1 MRIPPNL
8 IADGD
13 EHITPAQL
21 TLVALSQESI
31 DALVTKVEGGA
42 ANVQDIYP
50 LAPLQ
55 EGILFHHL
63 MSGESDPYV
72 LSGVLAFRG
81 REVMERF
88 VSALQQVID
97 RHDILRTGFFW
108 EGLEQPVQVVQ
119 RRATLPVSV
128 VELDAGEGDIV
139 RQLEARFDSRGYR
152 MDVSRAPLMHVHA
165 ACDGEH
171 ERWVARVLFH
181 HLSIDHT
188 TLERVIEEARAI
200 GQGRVE
206 DLPRP
211 APFRNFVAQARLG
224 VSEADHEAYF
234 RAKLGDIDE
243 PTAPFGLLSV
253 QGDGRE
259 IAEAART
266 LKPELSGALR
276 GHARRLGVSAASMMH
291 VAWGLV
297 LSRTTGRQDV
307 VFGTVLFGRMQ
318 GGAQSD
324 RALGLFINTLPVR
337 MRVAQTGVEASVKGT
352 HAQLA
357 ELMRHEH
364 APLVLAQRCSGVP
377 AQTPLFTS
385 LLNYRYSKPK
395 VAAAHIADGIELL
408 DGHERTSYPLSVTVD
423 DHERDFTIVA
433 KVCERIGPQRVCE
446 LMELALEQ
454 LTRALSANPG
464 GELAE
469 LDVLPAAERT
479 QVLHGW
485 NETGRAYARDACLH
499 QLFEA
504 QVSRTR
510 EAAAVI
516 CGDETLS
523 YTDLDARA
531 NRLAH
536 YLRGQGVGPDTRVGL
551 ALGRGVEMMTGLLA
565 ILKAGGA
572 YVPLDPGYASER
584 LRAIL
589 DDSRPAIVLADAAG
603 RTALDA
609 LAGAPPIADLHAD
622 ASRWSALPS
631 TPPRVEGLTP
641 RHLAYVIYTSGS
653 TGQPKGVMVE
663 HASVV
668 NLWRAL
674 DEAIYRTHPSARR
687 VSLNASIAFD
697 SLVKQWV
704 QLLSGRTLVV
714 VPEPVRFDG
723 RRLLDAIGR
732 DRIDVFDC
740 TPSQLALIEGARGP
754 EDEAYPQVTLVG
766 GEAIGEGM
774 WSELASAS
782 SRTYY
787 NVYGPTECTV
797 DATLARITAEHA
809 PHIGGP
815 LANVRAYVLNERLS
829 PAPVGV
835 RGELYIGGAGVA
847 RGYLN
852 RPELTRERFID
863 DPFVAGGRLYKTGD
877 LARWRTDGSLEYLG
891 RNDFQVKIRGFR
903 IELGEIEAQ
912 LAKVTGV
919 REVVVLA
926 RDSAAAVHDS
936 ATEHATPNAL
946 SPSLETSTAT
956 AAATATATATEKRL
970 VAYYTGDADVAA
982 LRAQAAQHLPSY
994 MVPSAYVR
1002 LDAWPLTPNG
1012 KLDRRA
1018 LPAPADDAY
1027 ARAEYEAPRGAKE
1040 EALAEIWRELLHVER
1055 VSRHDNFFELGGHSL
1070 LAVQLVSR
1078 LRQALSVEVALG
1090 TVFDAP
1096 VLSALAERLE
1106 AENTAVLPPI
1116 PLAPRDGRIALSLAQ
1131 QRLWFL
1137 TQLEGV
1143 SEAYHMSG
1151 AVRLDGPLNR
1161 EVLQRALNR
1170 IVMRHEALRTCFA
1183 REEGEPIQVIQPH
1196 ADLTV
1201 SYHDL
1206 REAKSIRHEAENREQ
1221 RAKDLSQAHASA
1233 PFDLSRDLPV
1243 RVLLLQLADEA
1254 HVVQVVMHHIA
1265 SDGWSVGVF
1274 LQELSALYGS
1284 FIAEQGDPL
1293 APLPLQYADYAA
1305 WQRRWL
1311 ASGQLE
1317 KQGAFWQ
1324 TNLSGA
1330 PTLLE
1335 LPTDRP
1341 RPPKQSHAGAS
1352 VEVKLGAALSERVKR
1367 LSQRHGVTPYM
1378 TLLSSWAAVLS
1389 RLSGQE
1395 EVVIGSPVAGR
1406 NRTEVEALI
1415 GFFVNTLA
1423 LRLDLSSEPTVG
1435 ELLKRTK
1442 AQVLSAQAHQD
1453 LPFDQVVERV
1463 KPPRSTAHPPL
1474 FQVMFVWQ
1482 NMPAGE
1488 LTIPGL
1494 TIRAVETPLQTAQFE
1509 LTLSLREAGDD
1520 IVGHL
1525 NYASALFDESTVRRY
1540 VTYWRRLLEGMTAG
1554 AADQTIVGLPL
1565 LDEAER
1571 KQVVY
1576 AWNATERDYPIEQ
1589 CIHQL
1594 FEAQVDRKPEA
1605 IALTFEGQRLSY
1617 AELNA
1622 RANRLAHYLQGRGV
1636 GPDRLVALCAERG
1649 IEMVVG
1655 LLAILKAGGAY
1666 VPLDPAYASD
1676 RLRGIVEDSQP
1687 ALVLADAVGR
1697 AALGE
1702 LDGALPV
1709 IDLETDALRWREMP
1723 ATNPEVASQH
1733 VHHLAYVI
1741 YTSGSTGRPK
1751 GVMVEHAQVV
1761 RLFGATQAW
1770 FGFDERDVWTL
1781 FHSHGFDFSVWEMW
1795 GALLHGGR
1803 LVIVPTE
1810 VTRTPSAFFALLC
1823 AEGVTVLNQT
1833 PSAFQALMSAQEE
1846 REEAA
1851 GNIERANVVAHRLRY
1866 VIFGGEAL
1874 EPRTLASWYA
1884 RHGERT
1890 QLVNM
1895 YGITETTVHVTYC
1908 ALRAEDAMRLGAS
1921 PIGVRIPDLQLYV
1934 LDARR
1939 EPVPMGVTGELYVG
1953 GAGVARGYLNRPEL
1967 TRERFI
1973 DDPFV
1978 AGGRLYKTGDLARW
1992 RTDGSLEY
2000 LGRNDFQVK
2009 IRGFRIELGEIEAQL
2024 AKVTGVREV
2033 VVLARDSA
2041 AEMRDNATPNAPMPK
2056 SSSETEKRLVAYYTG
2071 DADVAA
2077 LRAQAAQHLPSYM
2090 VPSAYVRLDAW
2101 PLTPNGKLD
2110 RRALPAP
2117 ADDAYARA
2125 EYEAPQGAK
2134 EEALAAIWRELL
2146 HVERV
2151 SRHDNFFEL
2160 GGHSLLAIGVIER
2173 MRREGL
2179 HTDVRSI
2186 FNAQTLSDL
2195 AARAQTDDRSIQ
2207 APPNLIPARAT
2218 RITPDMLPLV
2228 ALTQTQIDMLAVQV
2242 EGGAANI
2249 QDIYPLAP
2257 LQEGMVFH
2265 HLLHA
2270 ESDAYMEAYFVG
2282 FRTRARLDRFLDALR
2297 MIVDRHDILRTGFFW
2312 EGLEQPVQIVQ
2323 RRVRLP
2329 IEFVDLDPADGDV
2342 LRQLEARHDPRA
2354 HRLDIRRPA
2363 LLSCHAA
2370 HDPAAGRWLLCV
2382 MAHHLAI
2389 DNTSLKLL
2397 VAEEQAI
2404 EQGGFD
2410 ALPPAPSFRNFIAQI
2425 ASGVDRREHEAFF
2438 SAMLGDIDSP
2448 THPFGLQDVQGDGRE
2463 IAEFQQRLSPEL
2475 SKAIRVCTR
2484 RLGVSPASLMHLAWA
2499 MVLSRATGRREAVFG
2514 TVLFGRMQGGERG
2527 MGMFI
2532 NTLPIRIDVDE
2543 RYVAECLAHTHERV
2557 VQLIYHEHA
2566 PLALALRCSGLP
2578 ARQAL
2583 FSSLLNYRHSEQ
2595 AARPPRDDDDI
2606 QYLDGNE
2613 RTNYPLT
2620 VSIDD
2625 LGEAFSVTVQARH
2638 PASPERIRAFMETAL
2653 EQLVRALDGTSG
2665 IAAPGVVM
2673 PRIAVRDIDVLPS
2686 EERHRLLVEWNDTA
2700 ADYPQD
2706 QCLHRLFEAQA
2717 ARHPDTIALIADG
2730 EPVGYAELNRRAN
2743 RLARHLSARGL
2754 QPDQRVAICIDRGID
2769 MVVAM
2774 LAVLKAGGAYV
2785 PLDPAYPSERLD
2797 YLLRDCAP
2805 VALLT
2810 HARLGASMQTRIVL
2824 ALARLDTGCALI
2836 DLESDADAWRHER
2849 DDDPPPSG
2857 LTPRHLA
2864 YVIYTSGST
2873 GQPKG
2878 VMVEHRS
2885 VCNLV
2890 AWHAGAFDVG
2900 TGCRSASVAGV
2911 AFDATTWEVW
2921 AALCNGG
2928 CLSLAPGDAASD
2940 PQALLRW
2947 WRAQELDVGFLVTP
2961 LAELAYATGQSNAG
2975 MRTLLIGGDRL
2986 SRWPDSMPPGQMLVN
3001 NYGPTEATVVATS
3014 GRLQPGE
3021 ATPPIGRPIANTR
3034 VYVLDA
3040 WLRPAP
3046 IGVAGE
3052 LYIGGVQV
3060 ARGYLNRP
3068 ELTRERFI
3076 DDPFVAG
3083 GRLYKTGDLARWR
3096 TDGSLEYLG
3105 RNDFQVKIRGF
3116 RIELGEIEAQ
3126 LAKVAGVREVVVL
3139 ARDSA
3144 AEVHDSATEHA
3155 TPNALSPSPETS
3167 TATAAAT
3174 ATATATEKRLVAYY
3188 KGDADVAALR
3198 AQAAQHL
3205 PSYMVPSAYV
3215 RLDAW
3220 PLTPNGKL
3228 DRRALP
3234 APADDAY
3241 ARAEYEAPQG
3251 AKEEALAAIWRELLH
3266 VERVSRHDN
3275 FFELGGHSLLAVQLV
3290 SRLRQALSVEVALGT
3305 VFDAPVLSA
3314 LAERLEAENTA
3325 VLPPIPLTPR
3335 DGRIALS
3342 LAQQRLWFLTQLE
3355 GVSEAYHM
3363 SGAVRLDGPLN
3374 REVLQRALNRI
3385 VMRHEAL
3392 RTCFARE
3399 EGEPIQV
3406 IQPHADLTVSYH
3418 DLREAKSIRHEA
3430 GNREQRAKDLSQA
3443 HASAPFDL
3451 SRDLPVRVLLLQL
3464 ADEAHVVQ
3472 VVMHHIASDGWSVGV
3487 FLQELSALYGSFI
3500 AEQGDPLAPLPL
3512 QYADYAAWQRRW
3524 LASGQL
3530 EKQGAFWQTN
3540 LSGAPTLLELPTD
3553 RPRPP
3558 KQLHAGASVEVK
3570 LGAALSE
3577 RVKRLSQRHGVT
3589 PYMTLLSS
3597 WAAVLSRLSGQ
3608 EEVVIGS
3615 PVAGRNRTEVEPL
3628 IGFFV
3633 NTLALRLDLSSEP
3646 TVGELLKRTKAQ
3658 VLSAQAHQDLPFDQ
3672 VVERVKP
3679 PRSTAHPPL
3688 FQVMFV
3694 WQNAHEGS
3702 LQIPGLRLSTWGDP
3716 LTMAPFELTLAVR
3729 EHQDD
3734 IACTLTYATSLFDR
3748 ATVERY
3754 LGHWLRQLDAM
3765 ATDADPVVTGL
3776 PLLGEAERAQ
3786 VLHGWNETGRAYAR
3800 DACLHQLFEAQVSRT
3815 REAAAVICGDETLSY
3830 TDLDARANRLAHY
3843 LRGQGVGPDTRVGL
3857 ALGRGVEMMTGL
3869 LAILKAGGA
3878 YVPLDPGYASER
3890 LRAILDDS
3898 RPAIVLA
3905 DAAGRT
3911 ALDALAGAPPIAD
3924 LHADASRWSALP
3936 STPPRV
3942 EGLTPRHLA
3951 YVIYTSGS
3959 TGQPKGVMVEH
3970 ASVVNLWRALDEAIY
3985 RTHPSARRVSLNAS
3999 IAFDSLVKQWV
4010 QLLSGRTLV
4019 VVPEP
4024 VRFDGRRLL
4033 DAIGRDRIDV
4043 FDCTPSQLALIEGA
4057 RGPEDEAFP
4066 QVTLVGGEAIGEG
4079 MWSELASAS
4088 SRTYYNVY
4096 GPTECTVD
4104 ATLARIT
4111 AEHAPHIGGP
4121 LANVRAY
4128 VLNERLSPAPVGVRG
4143 ELYIG
4148 GAGVARGY
4156 LNRPELTRERFIDD
4170 PFVAGGRLYRTGD
4183 LARWRTDGSLE
4194 YLGRNDFQVKIRGF
4208 RIELGE
4214 IEAQLAKVTGVREV
4228 VVLARDSAS
4237 AVHDSATEHA
4247 APDALSP
4254 SLETS
4259 TATAAATATATATA
4273 TEKRLVAYYTGDA
4286 DVAALR
4292 AQAAQHL
4299 PSYMVPSAYVRLDA
4313 WPLTPNGKL
4322 DRRALPAPADDAYA
4336 RAEYEAP
4343 QGAKE
4348 EALAEIWRDLLQ
4360 VDRISRHDNF
4370 FQLGG
4375 HSLLA
4380 ISLGDMMRE
4389 RGLHADVRTLFNA
4402 ETLAAL
4408 AAQSGTDSID
4418 VDVPPNLIPVGA
4430 ARITPDMLP
4439 LVALTQPQ
4447 IDAIAQQVDGGAT
4460 NVQDIYPLAPLQ
4472 EGMLFHH
4479 LLHTQGDLYLE
4490 PHLLA
4495 FRTRERL
4502 ERFLSAL
4509 QCVID
4514 RHDVLRTGFFWE
4526 GVPQPVQVVWR
4537 RARLPVEYVE
4547 LPDSHGDVASQ
4558 LEARCDPRRHRID
4571 IGRAPL
4577 VHCHVAHDARN
4588 DRWVLGV
4595 LTHHLVSDHTTL
4607 ALLAEE
4613 AQAFEQGRGDA
4624 LPPAVP
4630 FRNFVAHARLGT
4642 SEREHEA
4649 FFREM
4654 LGDVDE
4660 PTAPFGLLD
4669 VQGDGS
4675 AIVEHRR
4682 ALAPGLSR
4690 SVRAHA
4696 RRLGVSA
4703 ASVMHV
4709 AWSLVLARTA
4719 NRRDVVF
4726 GTVLFGRMQGGA
4738 HAHRTMGLF
4747 MNTLPV
4753 RIALDESDVET
4764 SLIATHD
4771 RLARLLRHEHAPL
4784 ALAQRCSAVPAQAPL
4799 FTSLLNYRYSPHEEQ
4814 GDATDDDVQFIA
4826 ARERNNYPLTM
4837 IVDDT
4842 GEGFALTAQVDASID
4857 AARVC
4862 AFMHTALEQL
4872 VRALDDARG
4881 AVLAELDVLPAD
4893 EHRCVVSACNDTDAE
4908 LPGVDFVDRRFEAQ
4922 AARTPEA
4929 IAVACGAHALSYAAL
4944 NRRANR
4950 LAHYLRAHGAGPER
4964 VVALALERSVDM
4976 MVGLLGILKSGSAY
4990 LPLDP
4995 AYPAERLAYIVD
5007 DARPALLLTEAA
5019 LRDDWR
5025 DAGAPVVLLDADGP
5039 AIDACPDHNPDAAA
5053 GRDAR
5058 TLSSLAYVIYT
5069 SGSTGRPKG
5078 VMIEHRN
5085 LANLL
5090 GAMGEQPGIGAHD
5103 VLLAVTSL
5111 SFDIAALE
5119 LFLPLLH
5126 GARAV
5131 IAARDDAAD
5140 PARLAH
5146 LIESSGASLMQAT
5159 PSTWRMLAQH
5169 GWPRSARPLTLLCG
5183 GEALPPALAERLL
5196 AHVPAIW
5203 NLYGPTETTVWSTV
5217 RRVTTPVVDIGGP
5230 IANTQVYVLDER
5242 LRPAPIGVA
5251 GELYIG
5257 GAGVAR
5263 GYLNRPELTRE
5274 RFVDDP
5280 FRRGGRLYRTGDL
5293 ARRRADGNLEYLGR
5307 NDFQVKIRG
5316 FRIELGEIEAQLAKA
5331 HGVQGVALAAR
5342 DTPTADKRLVAYYVG
5357 DASAAALREHAA
5369 ARLPA
5374 YMVPAAYVRLAAWPL
5389 TPNGKLDRAALPAPD
5404 DEAYARA
5411 EYEAPRG
5418 EHECKLA
5425 AIWRAVLQVERI
5437 GRHDDFFELGG
5448 HSLLAVRAVTAM
5460 RDAFGSDT
5468 SLRDLFARPVLKDL
5482 AEHASTAARARDAA
5496 IPKAARGE
5504 PAPMS
5509 FAQQRLW
5516 FLARMG
5522 GLGDAYHM
5530 PIAVRLRGALDV
5542 DALQRALSRIV
5553 SRHDALR
5560 TTFALEGEQP
5570 VQRVHADD
5578 GAGLRLRIDDLRGC
5592 ADAGARRARILAG
5605 QASEPFDLA
5614 RGPLVRGALVRE
5626 ADDVHTLCVTIHH
5639 IVSDG
5644 WSIDVFCRELSELYR
5659 AFAGGRPDPL
5669 PPLPVQYA
5677 DYAAWQQRGIGGAA
5691 LHAQAEYWRD
5701 ALAGAPTLLE
5711 LPTDRPRPPQPDY
5724 AGATV
5729 GLALDAPLTAGLR
5742 ALARRHGATL
5752 FMTVFAAWSVLLSR
5766 LSRQTDVV
5774 IGTPSANRGHA
5785 QIEGLIGFFVNT
5797 IALRVD
5803 LDGAPTVAELL
5814 ARVKARTLAA
5824 QQHQDIPFEHVV
5836 ERVQPAR
5843 SLSHSPVFQAM
5854 FAWQHASRGE
5864 MRLEGLRA
5872 EPLDDAAR
5880 TIAKFDLTLSLR
5892 ESGDAI
5898 DGGLEYASALF
5909 ERATIERFAGYL
5921 RRLLEGMVADDTQRV
5936 DALPMLSRDE
5946 RRDLIE
5952 RRNATARPYPANSG
5966 VHRLFEA
5973 QAARTPDATAIVDG
5987 ATTLDYRALDARANR
6002 IAHALA
6008 HAGVRAGDRVAL
6020 HLEPSIGLVAAQLAV
6035 LKLGAAYVPVD
6046 VGNPPARKAFVAQD
6060 SGARLVLGDAALD
6073 WPAAAG
6079 VPQRDLAALLAGP
6092 WPSDAP
6098 ARAPQC
6104 GGDTPAYVMY
6114 TSGSSGQPKGVLVT
6128 HRGIARL
6135 AVNSGYATFDASDR
6149 FAFASNP
6156 AFDASTFE
6164 VWTALLNGASIG
6176 IVKRDDLLDL
6186 GALAGKLSSIGVTCL
6201 FLTTALFN
6209 RCVSFDP
6216 AMFARLR
6223 CVISG
6228 GERADPAVYR
6238 KVMEAGPPRHLLNAY
6253 GPTETT
6259 TFAAV
6264 WEAEP
6269 RTLAAQAAPIGRP
6282 IGNTS
6287 VYVLDAYGA
6296 PVPVGVT
6303 GEIHIGGPGV
6313 AQGYLNRPALSA
6325 ERFVRDPFVG
6335 GDARMYRTGDLG
6347 RWRPDGM
6354 LDCIGRADFQVKIR
6368 GFRIELGEIEACLL
6382 EHGALAQAAVLA
6394 RDDGGD
6400 GGKTLVAYY
6409 VPRAGHEDGAPALRA
6424 HLAARLPEYMVPAAY
6439 VRLPAMPLT
6448 PNGKLE
6454 RRALPA
6460 PDERSYVRRDYAAP
6474 QGEIETTLARIWAEL
6489 FGIERVGRHDGFFE
6503 LGGHSLLAVRMV
6515 ARVHD
6520 VLGVE
6525 VPLRALFADPVLH
6538 VFASAVARASTRQAS
6553 SNLVAFRSAGTA
6565 APLFFIHSGLGEIG
6579 FVGDLLPGIA
6589 PEIPVYGFAAVGFLA
6604 GETPHATIEEMAA
6617 QYVDAM
6623 RRVQPHGPYR
6633 LAGWCAGGNIAFEM
6647 AHQLIAADETV
6658 EFLCMI
6664 DSPTS
6669 APIDRS
6675 VTACVLA
6682 RIPDDIPEALRTRLH
6697 ALGDA
6702 FDVRG
6707 MLHACQAAG
6716 MLPIDLPTG
6725 LMERHVAVQY
6735 AIKHA
6740 KLNYVPP
6747 RLPVDVIHFVAQDE
6761 PMWRNG
6767 WAMDG
6772 WHDVAD
6778 RVICLPASGDHMT
6791 MVAAPHAEQLGRRI
6805 TEALAVHG
6813 GPRADGAERGYAPR
6827 IAIQTA
6833 PRDARAP
6840 TLFCIPGAGA
6850 SVTTFSTL
6858 ARHLP
6863 ATFSVDG
6870 LQPRGLCGTMVPYLD
6885 VETAARAYLR
6895 SIRKAAPRGP
6905 YHLVGHSF
6913 GGWVAYEIACR
6924 LQEQGERVATLM
6936 LLDTERPGATDI
6948 VRGRKTRVDALAK
6961 LVELYEMHLGRPL
6974 GVSRDDL
6981 AALAHDAQI
6990 EHLRAALVRAKILP
7004 PSVHPN
7010 VLLGVV
7016 RVLEMNVNTPYRPA
7030 GLYAGTMHVV
7040 LIANA
7045 KADADLDAWRDEQ
7058 AEQWRG
7064 LADDVR
7070 IVRAGGNHMTML
7082 QPPHAASIA
7091 ALLERTAG
7099 APARLAQV
7107 H

>member
-1 MRIPPNL
+1 MTDMLDSSEISVRDDIDPVPGAAPERVLALTAGQYGIWLDQMLNPDLPCYILGAILRIDGTFDEALLTSVVNEVVNANDSLRAVLVSEGGSVRQRVLSDVELEIAHIDFSGSVHPHDSAWRYMRTAFDTAFALDGLLCDFRIVRESPSRTYWMYRCHHLVADGQSVSMICRMIVDLYNRRASADMARIEPTPSYFDSLDDDRKYAESSRYERDAQFWQDKFSSLPPPLLSSRSSEAAARPASFPDGQVNLTIERTKYDRLGRIAEASGCTIVHVMFGVLALYFSRAFQVDEVVIGMPVHNRSTAQQKRAIGMFASVVPIRIPVDGNERFVSLLNGVSAELRHCYRHQRFPIAELNRRLGLVRTGRRQLFDLTLSFEKFPLDFYIGDVKLGLTSMRHRFEQTPITVNVQDYHEDQDLVMQFNYDVNAFSHAEVDNIGTRIGGLLDALIEHHDDMPVGMLPLLDEAERKQVVYEWNATERDYPIEQCIHQLFEAQVDRKPEAIALTFDGRRLGYAELNARANRLAHYLQARGVGPDRLVALCAERGIEMVVGLLAILKAGGAYVPLDPSHPPERLRRMLDDTNPVAVLVDDIGADALASFESHVAARSPRVHLSRDIAQWRACSPANPSTPRERAARRLAYVIYTSGSSGEPKGVMNEHRGVVNRLWWMQQTYALDERDAVLQKTPFSFDVSVWEFFWPLMSGARLVIAKPEGHKDPAYLSELIDRERVTTLHFVPSMLQAFLEDEGAARGCGSVKRVMCSGEALPPSLVKRFYRCLPDARLHNLYGPTEAAVDVTAWACDAEEGGASVPIGRPIANTRIYVLDGYGQPVPRGVAGELYIGGVQVARGYLNRPELTRERFVDDPFVAGGRLYKTGDLARWRTDGSLEYLGRNDFQVKIRGFRIELGEIEAQLAKVAGVRETVVLARDSGSPADEKRLVAYYTGNADVAALREQATRHLPAYMVPLAYVRLDAWPLTPNGKLDRRALPAPADDAYARAEYEAPQGAKEEALAAIWKDLLPVERISRHDNFFELGGHSLLVIGLSEKLRAAGLHADVRVVYRASTLADLAAHLGTDNQDIRIPPNL

-72 LSGVLAFRG
+72 LSGVLAFRS

-128 VELDAGEGDIV
+128 VELDAREGDIV
-139 RQLEARFDSRGYR
+139 RQLETRFDSRGYR

-211 APFRNFVAQARLG
+211 VPFRNFVAQARLG

-259 IAEAART
+259 IAEAARR

-337 MRVAQTGVEASVKGT
+337 MRVAQTSVEASVKET

-454 LTRALSANPG
+454 LTRALGANPG

-504 QVSRTR
+504 QVSRTP

-609 LAGAPPIADLHAD
+609 LAGAPPIADLQAD

-674 DEAIYRTHPSARR
+674 DEAIYRAHPSARR

-774 WSELASAS
+774 WSELASVS

-863 DPFVAGGRLYKTGD
+863 DPFVAGGRLYRTGD
-877 LARWRTDGSLEYLG
+877 LARWRTDGRLEYLG

-912 LAKVTGV
+912 LAKVADV

-926 RDSAAAVHDS
+926 RDSAAEVHDS
-936 ATEHATPNAL
+936 ATEHATPNAP
-946 SPSLETSTAT
+946 SPSPETSTAT

-970 VAYYTGDADVAA
+970 VAYYTGDADVTA

-1027 ARAEYEAPRGAKE
+1027 ARAEYEAPQGAKE
-1040 EALAEIWRELLHVER
+1040 EALAAIWRELLHVER

-1196 ADLTV
+1196 ADLTM

-1206 REAKSIRHEAENREQ
+1206 REAESIRHEAGNLEQ

-1243 RVLLLQLADEA
+1243 RVLLLQLEDEA

-1482 NMPAGE
+1482 N
-1488 LTIPGL
+1488 
-1494 TIRAVETPLQTAQFE
+1494 
-1509 LTLSLREAGDD
+1509 
-1520 IVGHL
+1520 
-1525 NYASALFDESTVRRY
+1525 
-1540 VTYWRRLLEGMTAG
+1540 
-1554 AADQTIVGLPL
+1554 
-1565 LDEAER
+1565 
-1571 KQVVY
+1571 
-1576 AWNATERDYPIEQ
+1576 
-1589 CIHQL
+1589 
-1594 FEAQVDRKPEA
+1594 
-1605 IALTFEGQRLSY
+1605 
-1617 AELNA
+1617 
-1622 RANRLAHYLQGRGV
+1622 
-1636 GPDRLVALCAERG
+1636 
-1649 IEMVVG
+1649 
-1655 LLAILKAGGAY
+1655 
-1666 VPLDPAYASD
+1666 
-1676 RLRGIVEDSQP
+1676 
-1687 ALVLADAVGR
+1687 
-1697 AALGE
+1697 
-1702 LDGALPV
+1702 
-1709 IDLETDALRWREMP
+1709 
-1723 ATNPEVASQH
+1723 
-1733 VHHLAYVI
+1733 
-1741 YTSGSTGRPK
+1741 
-1751 GVMVEHAQVV
+1751 
-1761 RLFGATQAW
+1761 
-1770 FGFDERDVWTL
+1770 
-1781 FHSHGFDFSVWEMW
+1781 
-1795 GALLHGGR
+1795 
-1803 LVIVPTE
+1803 
-1810 VTRTPSAFFALLC
+1810 
-1823 AEGVTVLNQT
+1823 
-1833 PSAFQALMSAQEE
+1833 
-1846 REEAA
+1846 
-1851 GNIERANVVAHRLRY
+1851 
-1866 VIFGGEAL
+1866 
-1874 EPRTLASWYA
+1874 
-1884 RHGERT
+1884 
-1890 QLVNM
+1890 
-1895 YGITETTVHVTYC
+1895 
-1908 ALRAEDAMRLGAS
+1908 
-1921 PIGVRIPDLQLYV
+1921 
-1934 LDARR
+1934 
-1939 EPVPMGVTGELYVG
+1939 
-1953 GAGVARGYLNRPEL
+1953 
-1967 TRERFI
+1967 
-1973 DDPFV
+1973 
-1978 AGGRLYKTGDLARW
+1978 
-1992 RTDGSLEY
+1992 
-2000 LGRNDFQVK
+2000 
-2009 IRGFRIELGEIEAQL
+2009 
-2024 AKVTGVREV
+2024 
-2033 VVLARDSA
+2033 
-2041 AEMRDNATPNAPMPK
+2041 
-2056 SSSETEKRLVAYYTG
+2056 
-2071 DADVAA
+2071 
-2077 LRAQAAQHLPSYM
+2077 
-2090 VPSAYVRLDAW
+2090 
-2101 PLTPNGKLD
+2101 
-2110 RRALPAP
+2110 
-2117 ADDAYARA
+2117 
-2125 EYEAPQGAK
+2125 
-2134 EEALAAIWRELL
+2134 
-2146 HVERV
+2146 
-2151 SRHDNFFEL
+2151 
-2160 GGHSLLAIGVIER
+2160 
-2173 MRREGL
+2173 
-2179 HTDVRSI
+2179 
-2186 FNAQTLSDL
+2186 
-2195 AARAQTDDRSIQ
+2195 
-2207 APPNLIPARAT
+2207 
-2218 RITPDMLPLV
+2218 
-2228 ALTQTQIDMLAVQV
+2228 
-2242 EGGAANI
+2242 
-2249 QDIYPLAP
+2249 
-2257 LQEGMVFH
+2257 
-2265 HLLHA
+2265 
-2270 ESDAYMEAYFVG
+2270 
-2282 FRTRARLDRFLDALR
+2282 
-2297 MIVDRHDILRTGFFW
+2297 
-2312 EGLEQPVQIVQ
+2312 
-2323 RRVRLP
+2323 
-2329 IEFVDLDPADGDV
+2329 
-2342 LRQLEARHDPRA
+2342 
-2354 HRLDIRRPA
+2354 
-2363 LLSCHAA
+2363 
-2370 HDPAAGRWLLCV
+2370 
-2382 MAHHLAI
+2382 
-2389 DNTSLKLL
+2389 
-2397 VAEEQAI
+2397 
-2404 EQGGFD
+2404 
-2410 ALPPAPSFRNFIAQI
+2410 
-2425 ASGVDRREHEAFF
+2425 
-2438 SAMLGDIDSP
+2438 
-2448 THPFGLQDVQGDGRE
+2448 
-2463 IAEFQQRLSPEL
+2463 
-2475 SKAIRVCTR
+2475 
-2484 RLGVSPASLMHLAWA
+2484 
-2499 MVLSRATGRREAVFG
+2499 
-2514 TVLFGRMQGGERG
+2514 
-2527 MGMFI
+2527 
-2532 NTLPIRIDVDE
+2532 
-2543 RYVAECLAHTHERV
+2543 
-2557 VQLIYHEHA
+2557 
-2566 PLALALRCSGLP
+2566 
-2578 ARQAL
+2578 
-2583 FSSLLNYRHSEQ
+2583 
-2595 AARPPRDDDDI
+2595 
-2606 QYLDGNE
+2606 
-2613 RTNYPLT
+2613 
-2620 VSIDD
+2620 
-2625 LGEAFSVTVQARH
+2625 
-2638 PASPERIRAFMETAL
+2638 
-2653 EQLVRALDGTSG
+2653 
-2665 IAAPGVVM
+2665 
-2673 PRIAVRDIDVLPS
+2673 
-2686 EERHRLLVEWNDTA
+2686 
-2700 ADYPQD
+2700 
-2706 QCLHRLFEAQA
+2706 
-2717 ARHPDTIALIADG
+2717 
-2730 EPVGYAELNRRAN
+2730 
-2743 RLARHLSARGL
+2743 
-2754 QPDQRVAICIDRGID
+2754 
-2769 MVVAM
+2769 
-2774 LAVLKAGGAYV
+2774 
-2785 PLDPAYPSERLD
+2785 
-2797 YLLRDCAP
+2797 
-2805 VALLT
+2805 
-2810 HARLGASMQTRIVL
+2810 
-2824 ALARLDTGCALI
+2824 
-2836 DLESDADAWRHER
+2836 
-2849 DDDPPPSG
+2849 
-2857 LTPRHLA
+2857 
-2864 YVIYTSGST
+2864 
-2873 GQPKG
+2873 
-2878 VMVEHRS
+2878 
-2885 VCNLV
+2885 
-2890 AWHAGAFDVG
+2890 
-2900 TGCRSASVAGV
+2900 
-2911 AFDATTWEVW
+2911 
-2921 AALCNGG
+2921 
-2928 CLSLAPGDAASD
+2928 
-2940 PQALLRW
+2940 
-2947 WRAQELDVGFLVTP
+2947 
-2961 LAELAYATGQSNAG
+2961 
-2975 MRTLLIGGDRL
+2975 
-2986 SRWPDSMPPGQMLVN
+2986 
-3001 NYGPTEATVVATS
+3001 
-3014 GRLQPGE
+3014 
-3021 ATPPIGRPIANTR
+3021 
-3034 VYVLDA
+3034 
-3040 WLRPAP
+3040 
-3046 IGVAGE
+3046 
-3052 LYIGGVQV
+3052 
-3060 ARGYLNRP
+3060 
-3068 ELTRERFI
+3068 
-3076 DDPFVAG
+3076 
-3083 GRLYKTGDLARWR
+3083 
-3096 TDGSLEYLG
+3096 
-3105 RNDFQVKIRGF
+3105 
-3116 RIELGEIEAQ
+3116 
-3126 LAKVAGVREVVVL
+3126 
-3139 ARDSA
+3139 
-3144 AEVHDSATEHA
+3144 
-3155 TPNALSPSPETS
+3155 
-3167 TATAAAT
+3167 
-3174 ATATATEKRLVAYY
+3174 
-3188 KGDADVAALR
+3188 
-3198 AQAAQHL
+3198 
-3205 PSYMVPSAYV
+3205 
-3215 RLDAW
+3215 
-3220 PLTPNGKL
+3220 
-3228 DRRALP
+3228 
-3234 APADDAY
+3234 
-3241 ARAEYEAPQG
+3241 
-3251 AKEEALAAIWRELLH
+3251 
-3266 VERVSRHDN
+3266 
-3275 FFELGGHSLLAVQLV
+3275 
-3290 SRLRQALSVEVALGT
+3290 
-3305 VFDAPVLSA
+3305 
-3314 LAERLEAENTA
+3314 
-3325 VLPPIPLTPR
+3325 
-3335 DGRIALS
+3335 
-3342 LAQQRLWFLTQLE
+3342 
-3355 GVSEAYHM
+3355 
-3363 SGAVRLDGPLN
+3363 
-3374 REVLQRALNRI
+3374 
-3385 VMRHEAL
+3385 
-3392 RTCFARE
+3392 
-3399 EGEPIQV
+3399 
-3406 IQPHADLTVSYH
+3406 
-3418 DLREAKSIRHEA
+3418 
-3430 GNREQRAKDLSQA
+3430 
-3443 HASAPFDL
+3443 
-3451 SRDLPVRVLLLQL
+3451 
-3464 ADEAHVVQ
+3464 
-3472 VVMHHIASDGWSVGV
+3472 
-3487 FLQELSALYGSFI
+3487 
-3500 AEQGDPLAPLPL
+3500 
-3512 QYADYAAWQRRW
+3512 
-3524 LASGQL
+3524 
-3530 EKQGAFWQTN
+3530 
-3540 LSGAPTLLELPTD
+3540 
-3553 RPRPP
+3553 
-3558 KQLHAGASVEVK
+3558 
-3570 LGAALSE
+3570 
-3577 RVKRLSQRHGVT
+3577 
-3589 PYMTLLSS
+3589 
-3597 WAAVLSRLSGQ
+3597 
-3608 EEVVIGS
+3608 
-3615 PVAGRNRTEVEPL
+3615 
-3628 IGFFV
+3628 
-3633 NTLALRLDLSSEP
+3633 
-3646 TVGELLKRTKAQ
+3646 
-3658 VLSAQAHQDLPFDQ
+3658 
-3672 VVERVKP
+3672 
-3679 PRSTAHPPL
+3679 
-3688 FQVMFV
+3688 
-3694 WQNAHEGS
+3694 AHEGS

-3815 REAAAVICGDETLSY
+3815 PEAAAVICGDETLSY

-3890 LRAILDDS
+3890 LRAILGDS

-3924 LHADASRWSALP
+3924 LQADASRWSALP

-3970 ASVVNLWRALDEAIY
+3970 ASVVNLWRAVDEAIY
-3985 RTHPSARRVSLNAS
+3985 RAHPSARRVSLNAS

-4057 RGPEDEAFP
+4057 RGPEDEAYP

-4079 MWSELASAS
+4079 MWSELASVS

-4170 PFVAGGRLYRTGD
+4170 PFVAGGRLYKTGD
-4183 LARWRTDGSLE
+4183 LARWRTDGKLE

-4237 AVHDSATEHA
+4237 EVHDSATEHA
-4247 APDALSP
+4247 TPNALSP
-4254 SLETS
+4254 SPETS
-4259 TATAAATATATATA
+4259 TATAAATAATTATATA

-4360 VDRISRHDNF
+4360 VDQISRHDNF

-5039 AIDACPDHNPDAAA
+5039 AIDACPDHNPDDA

-5496 IPKAARGE
+5496 IPKVARGE

-6238 KVMEAGPPRHLLNAY
+6238 KVLEAGPPRHLLNAY

>member
-1 MRIPPNL
+1 MTANDLLALLNSKGIALSVKGDNLAITGDEKVLEDPGLLALLRANKPALIDLIKDGHGTVGGAVRVPPNRIPADAER
-8 IADGD
+8 IAP
-13 EHITPAQL
+13 EQL
-21 TLVALSQESI
+21 TLVRLDQGEI
-31 DALVTKVEGGA
+31 DALVARVDGGA

-50 LAPLQ
+50 LVPMQ
-55 EGILFHHL
+55 EGMLFHHL
-63 MSGESDPYV
+63 LSQQGDAYLESY
-72 LSGVLAFRG
+72 LLAFRT
-81 REVMERF
+81 RERLDRF
-88 VSALQQVID
+88 LSALQQVID
-97 RHDILRTGFFW
+97 RHDILRTAFFW
-108 EGLEQPVQVVQ
+108 EGLPHSVQVVQ
-119 RRATLPVSV
+119 RRATLPLNV
-128 VELDAGEGDIV
+128 VELDPRDGDV
-139 RQLEARFDSRGYR
+139 GQQLEARYDPRSHRI
-152 MDVSRAPLMHVHA
+152 DVGRAPLMQVHA
-165 ACDGEH
+165 AHDAAGG
-171 ERWVARVLFH
+171 RWLVRLLSH
-181 HLSIDHT
+181 HLAVDHT

-200 GQGRVE
+200 EQGRVE

-211 APFRNFVAQARLG
+211 VPFRNFVAQARLG

-337 MRVAQTGVEASVKGT
+337 MRVAQTGVEASVKET

-385 LLNYRYSKPK
+385 LLNYRYGLRHRAD
-395 VAAAHIADGIELL
+395 AATPGGDDIELL
-408 DGHERTSYPLSVTVD
+408 SARERTNYPLTLSVD
-423 DHERDFTIVA
+423 DLGQDFSLTVQ
-433 KVCERIGPQRVCE
+433 VSGHVDPQRVCAF
-446 LMELALEQ
+446 METALEQ
-454 LTRALSANPG
+454 LAQALGEQPQCDIG
-464 GELAE
+464 G
-469 LDVLPAAERT
+469 LDVLPRSERE
-479 QVLHGW
+479 QMVYAW
-485 NETGRAYARDACLH
+485 NATERDYPIEQCIH

-504 QVSRTR
+504 QVDRKP
-510 EAAAVI
+510 EAIALTFE
-516 CGDETLS
+516 GQRLS
-523 YTDLDARA
+523 YAELNARA

-536 YLRGQGVGPDTRVGL
+536 YLQARGVGPDRLV
-551 ALGRGVEMMTGLLA
+551 ALCAERGIEMVVGLLA

-572 YVPLDPGYASER
+572 YVPLDPAYASDR
-584 LRAIL
+584 LRGIVQ
-589 DDSRPAIVLADAAG
+589 DSQPALVLADAVG
-603 RTALDA
+603 RAALGELDGALPVIDLETDA
-609 LAGAPPIADLHAD
+609 LRWREMPATNPEV
-622 ASRWSALPS
+622 ASQH
-631 TPPRVEGLTP
+631 VH
-641 RHLAYVIYTSGS
+641 HLAYVIYTSGS
-653 TGQPKGVMVE
+653 TGRPKGVMVE
-663 HASVV
+663 HAQVVRLFGATQAWFGFDERDVWTLFHSYGFDFSVWE
-668 NLWRAL
+668 LWGAL
-674 DEAIYRTHPSARR
+674 LHGGRLVIVPTEVTRTPSAFFALLCAEG
-687 VSLNASIAFD
+687 VTVLN
-697 SLVKQWV
+697 Q
-704 QLLSGRTLVV
+704 
-714 VPEPVRFDG
+714 
-723 RRLLDAIGR
+723 
-732 DRIDVFDC
+732 
-740 TPSQLALIEGARGP
+740 TPSAFQALMSAQEEREEAALKADVDAEAEAAGNIERANVVAHRLR
-754 EDEAYPQVTLVG
+754 YVIFG
-766 GEAIGEGM
+766 GEALEPRT
-774 WSELASAS
+774 LASWYARHGERTQLVNMYGITETTVHVTYCALRAEDAMRLGAS
-782 SRTYY
+782 PIG
-787 NVYGPTECTV
+787 V
-797 DATLARITAEHA
+797 RI
-809 PHIGGP
+809 PD
-815 LANVRAYVLNERLS
+815 LQLYVLDDRRE
-829 PAPVGV
+829 PVPMGV
-835 RGELYIGGAGVA
+835 TGELYVGGAGVA

-926 RDSAAAVHDS
+926 RDSASEVHDS

-946 SPSLETSTAT
+946 SPSPETSTAT
-956 AAATATATATEKRL
+956 AAATATATAPEKRL
-970 VAYYTGDADVAA
+970 VAYYTGDADVVA

-1040 EALAEIWRELLHVER
+1040 EALAAIWRELLHVER

-1096 VLSALAERLE
+1096 VLSALASRLDD
-1106 AENTAVLPPI
+1106 NTAAVLPPI

-1206 REAKSIRHEAENREQ
+1206 REAEQSEQ

-1509 LTLSLREAGDD
+1509 LTLSLQEAGDD

-1540 VTYWRRLLEGMTAG
+1540 VTYWCRLLEGMTAG

-1576 AWNATERDYPIEQ
+1576 EWNATERDYPIEQ

-1605 IALTFEGQRLSY
+1605 IALTFDGQRLSY

-1622 RANRLAHYLQGRGV
+1622 RANRLAHYLQARGV

-1709 IDLETDALRWREMP
+1709 IDPETDALRWREMP

-1781 FHSHGFDFSVWEMW
+1781 FHSYGFDFSVWELW

-1934 LDARR
+1934 LDDRR

-1978 AGGRLYKTGDLARW
+1978 AGGRLYRTGDLARW
-1992 RTDGSLEY
+1992 RTDG
-2000 LGRNDFQVK
+2000 R
-2009 IRGFRIELGEIEAQL
+2009 
-2024 AKVTGVREV
+2024 
-2033 VVLARDSA
+2033 
-2041 AEMRDNATPNAPMPK
+2041 
-2056 SSSETEKRLVAYYTG
+2056 
-2071 DADVAA
+2071 
-2077 LRAQAAQHLPSYM
+2077 
-2090 VPSAYVRLDAW
+2090 
-2101 PLTPNGKLD
+2101 
-2110 RRALPAP
+2110 
-2117 ADDAYARA
+2117 
-2125 EYEAPQGAK
+2125 
-2134 EEALAAIWRELL
+2134 
-2146 HVERV
+2146 
-2151 SRHDNFFEL
+2151 
-2160 GGHSLLAIGVIER
+2160 
-2173 MRREGL
+2173 
-2179 HTDVRSI
+2179 
-2186 FNAQTLSDL
+2186 
-2195 AARAQTDDRSIQ
+2195 
-2207 APPNLIPARAT
+2207 
-2218 RITPDMLPLV
+2218 
-2228 ALTQTQIDMLAVQV
+2228 
-2242 EGGAANI
+2242 
-2249 QDIYPLAP
+2249 
-2257 LQEGMVFH
+2257 
-2265 HLLHA
+2265 
-2270 ESDAYMEAYFVG
+2270 
-2282 FRTRARLDRFLDALR
+2282 
-2297 MIVDRHDILRTGFFW
+2297 
-2312 EGLEQPVQIVQ
+2312 
-2323 RRVRLP
+2323 
-2329 IEFVDLDPADGDV
+2329 
-2342 LRQLEARHDPRA
+2342 
-2354 HRLDIRRPA
+2354 
-2363 LLSCHAA
+2363 
-2370 HDPAAGRWLLCV
+2370 
-2382 MAHHLAI
+2382 
-2389 DNTSLKLL
+2389 
-2397 VAEEQAI
+2397 
-2404 EQGGFD
+2404 
-2410 ALPPAPSFRNFIAQI
+2410 
-2425 ASGVDRREHEAFF
+2425 
-2438 SAMLGDIDSP
+2438 
-2448 THPFGLQDVQGDGRE
+2448 
-2463 IAEFQQRLSPEL
+2463 
-2475 SKAIRVCTR
+2475 
-2484 RLGVSPASLMHLAWA
+2484 
-2499 MVLSRATGRREAVFG
+2499 
-2514 TVLFGRMQGGERG
+2514 
-2527 MGMFI
+2527 
-2532 NTLPIRIDVDE
+2532 
-2543 RYVAECLAHTHERV
+2543 
-2557 VQLIYHEHA
+2557 
-2566 PLALALRCSGLP
+2566 
-2578 ARQAL
+2578 
-2583 FSSLLNYRHSEQ
+2583 
-2595 AARPPRDDDDI
+2595 
-2606 QYLDGNE
+2606 
-2613 RTNYPLT
+2613 
-2620 VSIDD
+2620 
-2625 LGEAFSVTVQARH
+2625 
-2638 PASPERIRAFMETAL
+2638 
-2653 EQLVRALDGTSG
+2653 
-2665 IAAPGVVM
+2665 
-2673 PRIAVRDIDVLPS
+2673 
-2686 EERHRLLVEWNDTA
+2686 
-2700 ADYPQD
+2700 
-2706 QCLHRLFEAQA
+2706 
-2717 ARHPDTIALIADG
+2717 
-2730 EPVGYAELNRRAN
+2730 
-2743 RLARHLSARGL
+2743 
-2754 QPDQRVAICIDRGID
+2754 
-2769 MVVAM
+2769 
-2774 LAVLKAGGAYV
+2774 
-2785 PLDPAYPSERLD
+2785 
-2797 YLLRDCAP
+2797 
-2805 VALLT
+2805 
-2810 HARLGASMQTRIVL
+2810 
-2824 ALARLDTGCALI
+2824 
-2836 DLESDADAWRHER
+2836 
-2849 DDDPPPSG
+2849 
-2857 LTPRHLA
+2857 
-2864 YVIYTSGST
+2864 
-2873 GQPKG
+2873 
-2878 VMVEHRS
+2878 
-2885 VCNLV
+2885 
-2890 AWHAGAFDVG
+2890 
-2900 TGCRSASVAGV
+2900 
-2911 AFDATTWEVW
+2911 
-2921 AALCNGG
+2921 
-2928 CLSLAPGDAASD
+2928 
-2940 PQALLRW
+2940 
-2947 WRAQELDVGFLVTP
+2947 
-2961 LAELAYATGQSNAG
+2961 
-2975 MRTLLIGGDRL
+2975 
-2986 SRWPDSMPPGQMLVN
+2986 
-3001 NYGPTEATVVATS
+3001 
-3014 GRLQPGE
+3014 
-3021 ATPPIGRPIANTR
+3021 
-3034 VYVLDA
+3034 
-3040 WLRPAP
+3040 
-3046 IGVAGE
+3046 
-3052 LYIGGVQV
+3052 
-3060 ARGYLNRP
+3060 
-3068 ELTRERFI
+3068 
-3076 DDPFVAG
+3076 
-3083 GRLYKTGDLARWR
+3083 
-3096 TDGSLEYLG
+3096 LEYLG

-3144 AEVHDSATEHA
+3144 AEVRDSATEHA

-3167 TATAAAT
+3167 TATATATAAAT
-3174 ATATATEKRLVAYY
+3174 ATATATATAPEKRLVAYY
-3188 KGDADVAALR
+3188 TGDADVTALR
-3198 AQAAQHL
+3198 AQAAQNL

-3392 RTCFARE
+3392 RTCFVRE

-3406 IQPHADLTVSYH
+3406 IQPHADLTMSYH
-3418 DLREAKSIRHEA
+3418 DLREAESIRHEA
-3430 GNREQRAKDLSQA
+3430 GNLEQRAKDLSQA

-3558 KQLHAGASVEVK
+3558 KQSHAGASVEVK

-3815 REAAAVICGDETLSY
+3815 PEAAAVICGDETLSY

-3869 LAILKAGGA
+3869 LAVLKAGGA

-3924 LHADASRWSALP
+3924 LQADASRWSALP

-3985 RTHPSARRVSLNAS
+3985 RAHPSARRVSLNAS

-4057 RGPEDEAFP
+4057 RGPEDEAYP

-4079 MWSELASAS
+4079 MWSELASVS

-4170 PFVAGGRLYRTGD
+4170 PFVAGGRLYKTGD

-4254 SLETS
+4254 SPETS

-4547 LPDSHGDVASQ
+4547 LPDGHGDVASQ

-5659 AFAGGRPDPL
+5659 AFAGGQPDPL

-6238 KVMEAGPPRHLLNAY
+6238 KVLEAGPPRHLLNAY

>member
-1 MRIPPNL
+1 MNVNSLLDLLQRKNIRIHVDRDELVVRAPRGALNAELTQALKKSKAEL
-8 IADGD
+8 IDVLRRRGAQASPDPVR
-13 EHITPAQL
+13 ITPAQL

-72 LSGVLAFRG
+72 LSGVLAFRS

-128 VELDAGEGDIV
+128 VELDAREGDIV

-206 DLPRP
+206 NLPQP
-211 APFRNFVAQARLG
+211 VPFRNFVAQARLG

-259 IAEAART
+259 IAEAARR

-408 DGHERTSYPLSVTVD
+408 DGHERTNYPVSVDID
-423 DHERDFTIVA
+423 DHGDDFKIRAQAAASVDPARVCDFLEVALTRLVDALERDPHGALRQLDILPEV
-433 KVCERIGPQRVCE
+433 EREEVVRRWNAGEKARPSRLCLHE
-446 LMELALEQ
+446 LFERQAARAPDAIAVIQDE
-454 LTRALSANPG
+454 RALTY
-464 GELAE
+464 AE
-469 LDVLPAAERT
+469 LNR
-479 QVLHGW
+479 
-485 NETGRAYARDACLH
+485 C
-499 QLFEA
+499 
-504 QVSRTR
+504 
-510 EAAAVI
+510 
-516 CGDETLS
+516 
-523 YTDLDARA
+523 A

-536 YLRGQGVGPDTRVGL
+536 YLRV
-551 ALGRGVEMMTGLLA
+551 RGVRGGDRVALYARRSPELLIGMLA
-565 ILKAGGA
+565 TLKAGGA
-572 YVPLDPGYASER
+572 YVPLDPGYPAER
-584 LRAIL
+584 LTHMLL
-589 DDSRPAIVLADAAG
+589 DSAPVVVLRDAAASDDVLV
-603 RTALDA
+603 RLN
-609 LAGAPPIADLHAD
+609 AGTPILDLHAD
-622 ASRWSALPS
+622 DERWSAQPS
-631 TPPRVEGLTP
+631 GNLKLCGSHEPDVGAR
-641 RHLAYVIYTSGS
+641 RLAYVIYTSGS
-653 TGQPKGVMVE
+653 TGAPKGVMVE

-668 NLWRAL
+668 NQIGAL
-674 DEAIYRTHPSARR
+674 TEYLELDASDR
-687 VSLNASIAFD
+687 VLQFSNIAFD
-697 SLVKQWV
+697 ASVEEIFATLSCGATLVLRTDRWLADAETFWALCGAQRISIV
-704 QLLSGRTLVV
+704 DLPAQFFGQLALSGRRAVPTGVRCVV
-714 VPEPVRFDG
+714 
-723 RRLLDAIGR
+723 I
-732 DRIDVFDC
+732 
-740 TPSQLALIEGARGP
+740 
-754 EDEAYPQVTLVG
+754 G
-766 GEAIGEGM
+766 GEAVG
-774 WSELASAS
+774 ASALDAWFAEEG
-782 SRTYY
+782 RRPRLFNT
-787 NVYGPTECTV
+787 YGPTETTV
-797 DATLARITAEHA
+797 SVTVHEVRGRHDD
-809 PHIGGP
+809 
-815 LANVRAYVLNERLS
+815 ANVIGRPIANTRVYVLDAWLR
-829 PAPVGV
+829 PAPIGV
-835 RGELYIGGAGVA
+835 AGELYIGGVQVA

-863 DPFVAGGRLYKTGD
+863 DPFVTGGRLYRTGD

-926 RDSAAAVHDS
+926 RDSAADTDQNADLNAS
-936 ATEHATPNAL
+936 ATAN
-946 SPSLETSTAT
+946 SS
-956 AAATATATATEKRL
+956 EKRL

-1027 ARAEYEAPRGAKE
+1027 ARAEYEAPQGAKE
-1040 EALAEIWRELLHVER
+1040 EALAAIWRELLHVER

-1206 REAKSIRHEAENREQ
+1206 REAEQSEQ

-1540 VTYWRRLLEGMTAG
+1540 VTYWCRLLEGMTAG

-1636 GPDRLVALCAERG
+1636 GPGRLVALCAERG

-1781 FHSHGFDFSVWEMW
+1781 FHSYGFDFSVWEMW

-1934 LDARR
+1934 LDDRR

-1992 RTDGSLEY
+1992 RTDGKLEY

-2024 AKVTGVREV
+2024 AKVAGVREV

-2041 AEMRDNATPNAPMPK
+2041 AEVRDNATPNAPMPK
-2056 SSSETEKRLVAYYTG
+2056 SSSAPEKRLVAYYTG

-2125 EYEAPQGAK
+2125 EYEAPRGAR

-2218 RITPDMLPLV
+2218 RITPGMLPLV

-2578 ARQAL
+2578 AQQAL

-2665 IAAPGVVM
+2665 VAAPGVVM

-2810 HARLGASMQTRIVL
+2810 HARLGASMQTRLVL

-2836 DLESDADAWRHER
+2836 DLESDAGAWRHER

-3096 TDGSLEYLG
+3096 TDGRLEYLG

-3126 LAKVAGVREVVVL
+3126 LAKVADVREVVVL

-3174 ATATATEKRLVAYY
+3174 ATATATATEKRLVAYY
-3188 KGDADVAALR
+3188 TGDADVAALR

-3290 SRLRQALSVEVALGT
+3290 SRLRQALSVEVALST

-3314 LAERLEAENTA
+3314 LASRLDDNTAA
-3325 VLPPIPLTPR
+3325 VLPPIPLAPR

-3392 RTCFARE
+3392 RTCFVRE

-3406 IQPHADLTVSYH
+3406 IQPHADLTMSYH
-3418 DLREAKSIRHEA
+3418 DLREAESIRHEA
-3430 GNREQRAKDLSQA
+3430 GNREQRAKNLSQA

-3558 KQLHAGASVEVK
+3558 KQSHAGASVEVK

-3615 PVAGRNRTEVEPL
+3615 PVAGRNRTEVEAL

-3688 FQVMFV
+3688 FQVMFD
-3694 WQNAHEGS
+3694 WHNTPARA
-3702 LQIPGLRLSTWGDP
+3702 LTMPGLTVSVARTETTTSQYDLVLSMQERNGDIVGH
-3716 LTMAPFELTLAVR
+3716 LN
-3729 EHQDD
+3729 
-3734 IACTLTYATSLFDR
+3734 YATALFDEQTAR
-3748 ATVERY
+3748 RY
-3754 LGHWLRQLDAM
+3754 ARYWRRLLEGMTAGSANVSVAR
-3765 ATDADPVVTGL
+3765 L
-3776 PLLGEAERAQ
+3776 PLLDEAEREQ
-3786 VLHGWNETGRAYAR
+3786 VVHEWNATERAYPIR
-3800 DACLHQLFEAQVSRT
+3800 QCIHQLFEAQAART
-3815 REAAAVICGDETLSY
+3815 PNAIAIGDERVTYAALNAS
-3830 TDLDARANRLAHY
+3830 ANRLARH
-3843 LRGQGVGPDTRVGL
+3843 LRALGVVADTRV
-3857 ALGRGVEMMTGL
+3857 AVCIERGAPMVIAL
-3869 LAILKAGGA
+3869 LAIWKAGGA
-3878 YVPLDPGYASER
+3878 YVPLDPAYPRERIAYMLRDSAPIAVLTSRASR
-3890 LRAILDDS
+3890 DLVASHLPDRAPLVVI
-3898 RPAIVLA
+3898 
-3905 DAAGRT
+3905 DAA
-3911 ALDALAGAPPIAD
+3911 ACPWDALSGDD
-3924 LHADASRWSALP
+3924 LDPNDIELNA
-3936 STPPRV
+3936 T
-3942 EGLTPRHLA
+3942 HLC

-3959 TGQPKGVMVEH
+3959 TGQPKGVMIEH
-3970 ASVVNLWRALDEAIY
+3970 RNLVNY
-3985 RTHPSARRVSLNAS
+3985 T
-3999 IAFDSLVKQWV
+3999 
-4010 QLLSGRTLV
+4010 
-4019 VVPEP
+4019 
-4024 VRFDGRRLL
+4024 L
-4033 DAIGRDRIDV
+4033 DAIRWFGLGPGETV
-4043 FDCTPSQLALIEGA
+4043 LQQNSLNFDLSLEEIVPALSSGAALAPAVELFGAGGSARGHSARPTMIHLTAAHWQQLVGEWHRAGA
-4057 RGPEDEAFP
+4057 RPAAALEGVRLVN
-4066 QVTLVGGEAIGEG
+4066 VTGDALSPHKLEQWDAIRPAHTR
-4079 MWSELASAS
+4079 LIN
-4088 SRTYYNVY
+4088 TY
-4096 GPTECTVD
+4096 GPTE
-4104 ATLARIT
+4104 IT
-4111 AEHAPHIGGP
+4111 ISCSAAYVRHAPGMSRVSIGRP
-4121 LANVRAY
+4121 FANSRMYLLDARGEPV
-4128 VLNERLSPAPVGVRG
+4128 PVGVTG

-4148 GAGVARGY
+4148 GDGVARGY
-4156 LNRPELTRERFIDD
+4156 LNRPELSAERFVDD
-4170 PFVAGGRLYRTGD
+4170 PFRPGSRMYKTGD
-4183 LARWRTDGSLE
+4183 LACRRGDGE
-4194 YLGRNDFQVKIRGF
+4194 IEFVGRNDFQVKVRGF
-4208 RIELGE
+4208 RVELSEVETRLAAVDGVQE
-4214 IEAQLAKVTGVREV
+4214 IA
-4228 VVLARDSAS
+4228 VLARED
-4237 AVHDSATEHA
+4237 
-4247 APDALSP
+4247 APG
-4254 SLETS
+4254 
-4259 TATAAATATATATA
+4259 
-4273 TEKRLVAYYTGDA
+4273 EKRLVAYYTGA
-4286 DVAALR
+4286 AEMAALR
-4292 AQAAQHL
+4292 ECAARDL
-4299 PSYMVPSAYVRLDA
+4299 PAYMMPAAYVCLPA
-4313 WPLTPNGKL
+4313 LPLTPNGKL
-4322 DRRALPAPADDAYA
+4322 DRNALPPPAHDADSN
-4336 RAEYEAP
+4336 RGYEAP
-4343 QGAKE
+4343 QGDIE
-4348 EALAEIWRDLLQ
+4348 ETLARIWEQLLERER
-4360 VDRISRHDNF
+4360 VGRHDNF
-4370 FQLGG
+4370 FDLGG
-4375 HSLLA
+4375 HSLLTV
-4380 ISLGDMMRE
+4380 SLIERMRQAD
-4389 RGLHADVRTLFNA
+4389 LHADV
-4402 ETLAAL
+4402 AAL
-4408 AAQSGTDSID
+4408 
-4418 VDVPPNLIPVGA
+4418 
-4430 ARITPDMLP
+4430 
-4439 LVALTQPQ
+4439 
-4447 IDAIAQQVDGGAT
+4447 
-4460 NVQDIYPLAPLQ
+4460 
-4472 EGMLFHH
+4472 F
-4479 LLHTQGDLYLE
+4479 
-4490 PHLLA
+4490 
-4495 FRTRERL
+4495 
-4502 ERFLSAL
+4502 
-4509 QCVID
+4509 
-4514 RHDVLRTGFFWE
+4514 
-4526 GVPQPVQVVWR
+4526 
-4537 RARLPVEYVE
+4537 
-4547 LPDSHGDVASQ
+4547 
-4558 LEARCDPRRHRID
+4558 
-4571 IGRAPL
+4571 
-4577 VHCHVAHDARN
+4577 
-4588 DRWVLGV
+4588 
-4595 LTHHLVSDHTTL
+4595 TTS
-4607 ALLAEE
+4607 
-4613 AQAFEQGRGDA
+4613 
-4624 LPPAVP
+4624 
-4630 FRNFVAHARLGT
+4630 T
-4642 SEREHEA
+4642 
-4649 FFREM
+4649 
-4654 LGDVDE
+4654 
-4660 PTAPFGLLD
+4660 
-4669 VQGDGS
+4669 
-4675 AIVEHRR
+4675 
-4682 ALAPGLSR
+4682 
-4690 SVRAHA
+4690 
-4696 RRLGVSA
+4696 
-4703 ASVMHV
+4703 
-4709 AWSLVLARTA
+4709 
-4719 NRRDVVF
+4719 
-4726 GTVLFGRMQGGA
+4726 
-4738 HAHRTMGLF
+4738 
-4747 MNTLPV
+4747 
-4753 RIALDESDVET
+4753 
-4764 SLIATHD
+4764 
-4771 RLARLLRHEHAPL
+4771 
-4784 ALAQRCSAVPAQAPL
+4784 
-4799 FTSLLNYRYSPHEEQ
+4799 
-4814 GDATDDDVQFIA
+4814 
-4826 ARERNNYPLTM
+4826 
-4837 IVDDT
+4837 
-4842 GEGFALTAQVDASID
+4842 
-4857 AARVC
+4857 
-4862 AFMHTALEQL
+4862 
-4872 VRALDDARG
+4872 
-4881 AVLAELDVLPAD
+4881 LAELA
-4893 EHRCVVSACNDTDAE
+4893 ACTTKLKE
-4908 LPGVDFVDRRFEAQ
+4908 
-4922 AARTPEA
+4922 
-4929 IAVACGAHALSYAAL
+4929 I
-4944 NRRANR
+4944 
-4950 LAHYLRAHGAGPER
+4950 
-4964 VVALALERSVDM
+4964 
-4976 MVGLLGILKSGSAY
+4976 LL
-4990 LPLDP
+4990 
-4995 AYPAERLAYIVD
+4995 
-5007 DARPALLLTEAA
+5007 
-5019 LRDDWR
+5019 
-5025 DAGAPVVLLDADGP
+5025 
-5039 AIDACPDHNPDAAA
+5039 
-5053 GRDAR
+5053 
-5058 TLSSLAYVIYT
+5058 
-5069 SGSTGRPKG
+5069 
-5078 VMIEHRN
+5078 
-5085 LANLL
+5085 
-5090 GAMGEQPGIGAHD
+5090 
-5103 VLLAVTSL
+5103 
-5111 SFDIAALE
+5111 
-5119 LFLPLLH
+5119 
-5126 GARAV
+5126 
-5131 IAARDDAAD
+5131 
-5140 PARLAH
+5140 
-5146 LIESSGASLMQAT
+5146 
-5159 PSTWRMLAQH
+5159 
-5169 GWPRSARPLTLLCG
+5169 
-5183 GEALPPALAERLL
+5183 
-5196 AHVPAIW
+5196 
-5203 NLYGPTETTVWSTV
+5203 
-5217 RRVTTPVVDIGGP
+5217 
-5230 IANTQVYVLDER
+5230 
-5242 LRPAPIGVA
+5242 
-5251 GELYIG
+5251 
-5257 GAGVAR
+5257 
-5263 GYLNRPELTRE
+5263 
-5274 RFVDDP
+5274 
-5280 FRRGGRLYRTGDL
+5280 
-5293 ARRRADGNLEYLGR
+5293 
-5307 NDFQVKIRG
+5307 
-5316 FRIELGEIEAQLAKA
+5316 
-5331 HGVQGVALAAR
+5331 
-5342 DTPTADKRLVAYYVG
+5342 
-5357 DASAAALREHAA
+5357 
-5369 ARLPA
+5369 
-5374 YMVPAAYVRLAAWPL
+5374 
-5389 TPNGKLDRAALPAPD
+5389 
-5404 DEAYARA
+5404 
-5411 EYEAPRG
+5411 
-5418 EHECKLA
+5418 
-5425 AIWRAVLQVERI
+5425 
-5437 GRHDDFFELGG
+5437 
-5448 HSLLAVRAVTAM
+5448 
-5460 RDAFGSDT
+5460 
-5468 SLRDLFARPVLKDL
+5468 
-5482 AEHASTAARARDAA
+5482 
-5496 IPKAARGE
+5496 
-5504 PAPMS
+5504 
-5509 FAQQRLW
+5509 
-5516 FLARMG
+5516 
-5522 GLGDAYHM
+5522 
-5530 PIAVRLRGALDV
+5530 
-5542 DALQRALSRIV
+5542 
-5553 SRHDALR
+5553 
-5560 TTFALEGEQP
+5560 
-5570 VQRVHADD
+5570 
-5578 GAGLRLRIDDLRGC
+5578 
-5592 ADAGARRARILAG
+5592 
-5605 QASEPFDLA
+5605 
-5614 RGPLVRGALVRE
+5614 
-5626 ADDVHTLCVTIHH
+5626 
-5639 IVSDG
+5639 
-5644 WSIDVFCRELSELYR
+5644 
-5659 AFAGGRPDPL
+5659 
-5669 PPLPVQYA
+5669 
-5677 DYAAWQQRGIGGAA
+5677 
-5691 LHAQAEYWRD
+5691 
-5701 ALAGAPTLLE
+5701 
-5711 LPTDRPRPPQPDY
+5711 
-5724 AGATV
+5724 
-5729 GLALDAPLTAGLR
+5729 
-5742 ALARRHGATL
+5742 
-5752 FMTVFAAWSVLLSR
+5752 
-5766 LSRQTDVV
+5766 
-5774 IGTPSANRGHA
+5774 
-5785 QIEGLIGFFVNT
+5785 
-5797 IALRVD
+5797 
-5803 LDGAPTVAELL
+5803 
-5814 ARVKARTLAA
+5814 
-5824 QQHQDIPFEHVV
+5824 
-5836 ERVQPAR
+5836 
-5843 SLSHSPVFQAM
+5843 
-5854 FAWQHASRGE
+5854 
-5864 MRLEGLRA
+5864 
-5872 EPLDDAAR
+5872 
-5880 TIAKFDLTLSLR
+5880 
-5892 ESGDAI
+5892 
-5898 DGGLEYASALF
+5898 
-5909 ERATIERFAGYL
+5909 
-5921 RRLLEGMVADDTQRV
+5921 
-5936 DALPMLSRDE
+5936 
-5946 RRDLIE
+5946 
-5952 RRNATARPYPANSG
+5952 
-5966 VHRLFEA
+5966 
-5973 QAARTPDATAIVDG
+5973 
-5987 ATTLDYRALDARANR
+5987 
-6002 IAHALA
+6002 
-6008 HAGVRAGDRVAL
+6008 
-6020 HLEPSIGLVAAQLAV
+6020 
-6035 LKLGAAYVPVD
+6035 
-6046 VGNPPARKAFVAQD
+6046 
-6060 SGARLVLGDAALD
+6060 
-6073 WPAAAG
+6073 
-6079 VPQRDLAALLAGP
+6079 
-6092 WPSDAP
+6092 
-6098 ARAPQC
+6098 
-6104 GGDTPAYVMY
+6104 
-6114 TSGSSGQPKGVLVT
+6114 
-6128 HRGIARL
+6128 
-6135 AVNSGYATFDASDR
+6135 
-6149 FAFASNP
+6149 
-6156 AFDASTFE
+6156 
-6164 VWTALLNGASIG
+6164 
-6176 IVKRDDLLDL
+6176 
-6186 GALAGKLSSIGVTCL
+6186 
-6201 FLTTALFN
+6201 
-6209 RCVSFDP
+6209 
-6216 AMFARLR
+6216 
-6223 CVISG
+6223 
-6228 GERADPAVYR
+6228 
-6238 KVMEAGPPRHLLNAY
+6238 
-6253 GPTETT
+6253 
-6259 TFAAV
+6259 
-6264 WEAEP
+6264 
-6269 RTLAAQAAPIGRP
+6269 
-6282 IGNTS
+6282 
-6287 VYVLDAYGA
+6287 
-6296 PVPVGVT
+6296 
-6303 GEIHIGGPGV
+6303 
-6313 AQGYLNRPALSA
+6313 
-6325 ERFVRDPFVG
+6325 
-6335 GDARMYRTGDLG
+6335 
-6347 RWRPDGM
+6347 
-6354 LDCIGRADFQVKIR
+6354 
-6368 GFRIELGEIEACLL
+6368 
-6382 EHGALAQAAVLA
+6382 
-6394 RDDGGD
+6394 
-6400 GGKTLVAYY
+6400 
-6409 VPRAGHEDGAPALRA
+6409 
-6424 HLAARLPEYMVPAAY
+6424 
-6439 VRLPAMPLT
+6439 
-6448 PNGKLE
+6448 
-6454 RRALPA
+6454 
-6460 PDERSYVRRDYAAP
+6460 
-6474 QGEIETTLARIWAEL
+6474 
-6489 FGIERVGRHDGFFE
+6489 
-6503 LGGHSLLAVRMV
+6503 
-6515 ARVHD
+6515 
-6520 VLGVE
+6520 
-6525 VPLRALFADPVLH
+6525 
-6538 VFASAVARASTRQAS
+6538 
-6553 SNLVAFRSAGTA
+6553 
-6565 APLFFIHSGLGEIG
+6565 
-6579 FVGDLLPGIA
+6579 
-6589 PEIPVYGFAAVGFLA
+6589 
-6604 GETPHATIEEMAA
+6604 
-6617 QYVDAM
+6617 
-6623 RRVQPHGPYR
+6623 
-6633 LAGWCAGGNIAFEM
+6633 
-6647 AHQLIAADETV
+6647 
-6658 EFLCMI
+6658 
-6664 DSPTS
+6664 
-6669 APIDRS
+6669 
-6675 VTACVLA
+6675 
-6682 RIPDDIPEALRTRLH
+6682 
-6697 ALGDA
+6697 
-6702 FDVRG
+6702 
-6707 MLHACQAAG
+6707 
-6716 MLPIDLPTG
+6716 
-6725 LMERHVAVQY
+6725 
-6735 AIKHA
+6735 
-6740 KLNYVPP
+6740 
-6747 RLPVDVIHFVAQDE
+6747 
-6761 PMWRNG
+6761 
-6767 WAMDG
+6767 
-6772 WHDVAD
+6772 
-6778 RVICLPASGDHMT
+6778 
-6791 MVAAPHAEQLGRRI
+6791 
-6805 TEALAVHG
+6805 
-6813 GPRADGAERGYAPR
+6813 
-6827 IAIQTA
+6827 
-6833 PRDARAP
+6833 
-6840 TLFCIPGAGA
+6840 
-6850 SVTTFSTL
+6850 
-6858 ARHLP
+6858 
-6863 ATFSVDG
+6863 
-6870 LQPRGLCGTMVPYLD
+6870 
-6885 VETAARAYLR
+6885 
-6895 SIRKAAPRGP
+6895 
-6905 YHLVGHSF
+6905 
-6913 GGWVAYEIACR
+6913 
-6924 LQEQGERVATLM
+6924 
-6936 LLDTERPGATDI
+6936 
-6948 VRGRKTRVDALAK
+6948 
-6961 LVELYEMHLGRPL
+6961 
-6974 GVSRDDL
+6974 
-6981 AALAHDAQI
+6981 
-6990 EHLRAALVRAKILP
+6990 
-7004 PSVHPN
+7004 
-7010 VLLGVV
+7010 
-7016 RVLEMNVNTPYRPA
+7016 
-7030 GLYAGTMHVV
+7030 
-7040 LIANA
+7040 
-7045 KADADLDAWRDEQ
+7045 
-7058 AEQWRG
+7058 
-7064 LADDVR
+7064 
-7070 IVRAGGNHMTML
+7070 
-7082 QPPHAASIA
+7082 
-7091 ALLERTAG
+7091 
-7099 APARLAQV
+7099 
-7107 H
+7107 

>member
-1 MRIPPNL
+1 MNVNSLLDLLQRKNIRIHVDRDELVVRAPRGALNAELTQALKKSKAEL
-8 IADGD
+8 IDVLRRRGAQASPDPVR
-13 EHITPAQL
+13 ITPAQL

-72 LSGVLAFRG
+72 LSGVLAFRS

-128 VELDAGEGDIV
+128 VEFDAREGDIV

-200 GQGRVE
+200 GQGRAE

-211 APFRNFVAQARLG
+211 EPFRNFVAQARLG

-408 DGHERTSYPLSVTVD
+408 DGHERTNYPVSVDID
-423 DHERDFTIVA
+423 DHGDDFKIRAQAAASVDPARVCDFLEVALTRLVDALERDPHGALRQLDILPEV
-433 KVCERIGPQRVCE
+433 EREEVVRRWNAGEKARPSRLCLHE
-446 LMELALEQ
+446 LFERQAARAPDAIAVIQDE
-454 LTRALSANPG
+454 RALTY
-464 GELAE
+464 AE
-469 LDVLPAAERT
+469 LNR
-479 QVLHGW
+479 
-485 NETGRAYARDACLH
+485 C
-499 QLFEA
+499 
-504 QVSRTR
+504 
-510 EAAAVI
+510 
-516 CGDETLS
+516 
-523 YTDLDARA
+523 A

-536 YLRGQGVGPDTRVGL
+536 YLRV
-551 ALGRGVEMMTGLLA
+551 RGVRGGDRVALYARRSPELLIGMLA
-565 ILKAGGA
+565 TLKAGGA
-572 YVPLDPGYASER
+572 YVPLDPGYPAER
-584 LRAIL
+584 LTHMLL
-589 DDSRPAIVLADAAG
+589 DSAPVVVLRDAAASDDVLV
-603 RTALDA
+603 RLN
-609 LAGAPPIADLHAD
+609 AGTPILDLHAD
-622 ASRWSALPS
+622 DERWSAQPS
-631 TPPRVEGLTP
+631 GNLKLCGSHEPDVGAR
-641 RHLAYVIYTSGS
+641 RLAYVIYTSGS
-653 TGQPKGVMVE
+653 TGAPKGVMVE

-668 NLWRAL
+668 NQIGAL
-674 DEAIYRTHPSARR
+674 TEYLELDASDR
-687 VSLNASIAFD
+687 VLQFSNIAFD
-697 SLVKQWV
+697 ASVEEIFATLSCGATLVLRTDRWLADAETFWALCGAQRISIV
-704 QLLSGRTLVV
+704 DLPAQFFGQLALSGRRAVPTGVRCVV
-714 VPEPVRFDG
+714 
-723 RRLLDAIGR
+723 I
-732 DRIDVFDC
+732 
-740 TPSQLALIEGARGP
+740 
-754 EDEAYPQVTLVG
+754 G
-766 GEAIGEGM
+766 GEAVG
-774 WSELASAS
+774 ASALDAWFAEEG
-782 SRTYY
+782 RRPRLFNT
-787 NVYGPTECTV
+787 YGPTETTV
-797 DATLARITAEHA
+797 SVTVHEVRGRHDD
-809 PHIGGP
+809 
-815 LANVRAYVLNERLS
+815 ANVIGRPIANTRVYVLDAWLR
-829 PAPVGV
+829 PAPIGV
-835 RGELYIGGAGVA
+835 AGELYIGGVQVA

-863 DPFVAGGRLYKTGD
+863 DPFVTGGRLYRTGD

-926 RDSAAAVHDS
+926 RDSAADTDQNADLNAS
-936 ATEHATPNAL
+936 ATAN
-946 SPSLETSTAT
+946 SS
-956 AAATATATATEKRL
+956 EKRL

-1027 ARAEYEAPRGAKE
+1027 ARAEYEAPQGAKE
-1040 EALAEIWRELLHVER
+1040 EALAAIWRELLHVER

-1078 LRQALSVEVALG
+1078 LRQALSVEVALS

-1206 REAKSIRHEAENREQ
+1206 REAEQSEQ

-1540 VTYWRRLLEGMTAG
+1540 VTYWCRLLEGMTAG

-1636 GPDRLVALCAERG
+1636 GPGRLVALCAERG

-1781 FHSHGFDFSVWEMW
+1781 FHSYGFDFSVWEMW

-1934 LDARR
+1934 LDDRR

-1992 RTDGSLEY
+1992 RTDGKLEY

-2024 AKVTGVREV
+2024 AKVAGVREV

-2041 AEMRDNATPNAPMPK
+2041 AEVHDSATEHATPNALSP
-2056 SSSETEKRLVAYYTG
+2056 SLETSTATAAATATATATATEKRLVAYYTG

-2125 EYEAPQGAK
+2125 EYEAPRGAR

-2218 RITPDMLPLV
+2218 RITPGMLPLV

-2425 ASGVDRREHEAFF
+2425 ASGIDRREHEAFF

-2578 ARQAL
+2578 AQQAL

-2665 IAAPGVVM
+2665 VAAPGVVM
-2673 PRIAVRDIDVLPS
+2673 PRIAVCDIDVLPS

-2810 HARLGASMQTRIVL
+2810 HARLGASMQTRLVL

-2836 DLESDADAWRHER
+2836 DLESDAGAWRHER

-3126 LAKVAGVREVVVL
+3126 LAKVTGVREVVVL

-3144 AEVHDSATEHA
+3144 ADTDQNADLNASATA
-3155 TPNALSPSPETS
+3155 NSS
-3167 TATAAAT
+3167 
-3174 ATATATEKRLVAYY
+3174 EKRLVAYY
-3188 KGDADVAALR
+3188 TGDADVTALR

-3363 SGAVRLDGPLN
+3363 SGAVRLDGLLN

-3418 DLREAKSIRHEA
+3418 DLREAEQS
-3430 GNREQRAKDLSQA
+3430 EQRAKDLSQA

-3500 AEQGDPLAPLPL
+3500 AKQDDPLAPLPL

-3558 KQLHAGASVEVK
+3558 KQSHAGASVEVK

-3615 PVAGRNRTEVEPL
+3615 PVAGRNRTEVEAL

-3688 FQVMFV
+3688 FQVMFD
-3694 WQNAHEGS
+3694 WHNTPARA
-3702 LQIPGLRLSTWGDP
+3702 LTMPGLTVSVARTETTTSQYDLVLSMQERNGDIVGH
-3716 LTMAPFELTLAVR
+3716 LN
-3729 EHQDD
+3729 
-3734 IACTLTYATSLFDR
+3734 YATALFDEQTAR
-3748 ATVERY
+3748 RY
-3754 LGHWLRQLDAM
+3754 ARYWRRLLEGMTAGSANVSVAR
-3765 ATDADPVVTGL
+3765 L
-3776 PLLGEAERAQ
+3776 PLLDEAEREQ
-3786 VLHGWNETGRAYAR
+3786 VVHEWNATERAYPIR
-3800 DACLHQLFEAQVSRT
+3800 QCIHQLFEAQAART
-3815 REAAAVICGDETLSY
+3815 PNAIAIGDERVTYAALNAS
-3830 TDLDARANRLAHY
+3830 ANRLARH
-3843 LRGQGVGPDTRVGL
+3843 LRALGVVADTRV
-3857 ALGRGVEMMTGL
+3857 AVCIERGAPMVIAL
-3869 LAILKAGGA
+3869 LAIWKAGGA
-3878 YVPLDPGYASER
+3878 YVPLDPAYPRERIAYMLRDSAPIAVLTSRASR
-3890 LRAILDDS
+3890 DLVASHLPDRAPLVVI
-3898 RPAIVLA
+3898 
-3905 DAAGRT
+3905 DAA
-3911 ALDALAGAPPIAD
+3911 ACPWDALSGDD
-3924 LHADASRWSALP
+3924 LDPNDIELNA
-3936 STPPRV
+3936 T
-3942 EGLTPRHLA
+3942 HLC

-3959 TGQPKGVMVEH
+3959 TGQPKGVMIEH
-3970 ASVVNLWRALDEAIY
+3970 RNLVNY
-3985 RTHPSARRVSLNAS
+3985 T
-3999 IAFDSLVKQWV
+3999 
-4010 QLLSGRTLV
+4010 
-4019 VVPEP
+4019 
-4024 VRFDGRRLL
+4024 L
-4033 DAIGRDRIDV
+4033 DAIRWFGLGPGETV
-4043 FDCTPSQLALIEGA
+4043 LQQNSLNFDLSLEEIVPALSSGAALAPAVELFGAGGSARGHSARPTMIHLTAAHWQQLVGEWHRAGA
-4057 RGPEDEAFP
+4057 RPAAALEGVRLVN
-4066 QVTLVGGEAIGEG
+4066 VTGDALSPHKLEQWDAIRPAHTR
-4079 MWSELASAS
+4079 LIN
-4088 SRTYYNVY
+4088 TY
-4096 GPTECTVD
+4096 GPTE
-4104 ATLARIT
+4104 IT
-4111 AEHAPHIGGP
+4111 ISCSAAYVRHAPGMSRVSIGRP
-4121 LANVRAY
+4121 FANSRMYLLDARGEPV
-4128 VLNERLSPAPVGVRG
+4128 PVGVTG

-4148 GAGVARGY
+4148 GDGVARGY
-4156 LNRPELTRERFIDD
+4156 LNRPELSAERFVDD
-4170 PFVAGGRLYRTGD
+4170 PFRPGSRMYKTGD
-4183 LARWRTDGSLE
+4183 LACRRGDGE
-4194 YLGRNDFQVKIRGF
+4194 IEFVGRNDFQVKVRGF
-4208 RIELGE
+4208 RVELSEVETRLAAVDGVQE
-4214 IEAQLAKVTGVREV
+4214 IA
-4228 VVLARDSAS
+4228 VLARED
-4237 AVHDSATEHA
+4237 
-4247 APDALSP
+4247 APG
-4254 SLETS
+4254 
-4259 TATAAATATATATA
+4259 
-4273 TEKRLVAYYTGDA
+4273 EKRLVAYYTGA
-4286 DVAALR
+4286 AEMAALR
-4292 AQAAQHL
+4292 ECAARDL
-4299 PSYMVPSAYVRLDA
+4299 PAYMMPAAYVCLPA
-4313 WPLTPNGKL
+4313 LPLTPNGKL
-4322 DRRALPAPADDAYA
+4322 DRNALPPPAHDADSN
-4336 RAEYEAP
+4336 RGYEAP
-4343 QGAKE
+4343 QGDIE
-4348 EALAEIWRDLLQ
+4348 ETLARIWEQLLERER
-4360 VDRISRHDNF
+4360 VGRHDNF
-4370 FQLGG
+4370 FDLGG
-4375 HSLLA
+4375 HSLLTV
-4380 ISLGDMMRE
+4380 SLIERMRQAD
-4389 RGLHADVRTLFNA
+4389 LHADV
-4402 ETLAAL
+4402 AAL
-4408 AAQSGTDSID
+4408 
-4418 VDVPPNLIPVGA
+4418 
-4430 ARITPDMLP
+4430 
-4439 LVALTQPQ
+4439 
-4447 IDAIAQQVDGGAT
+4447 
-4460 NVQDIYPLAPLQ
+4460 
-4472 EGMLFHH
+4472 F
-4479 LLHTQGDLYLE
+4479 
-4490 PHLLA
+4490 
-4495 FRTRERL
+4495 
-4502 ERFLSAL
+4502 
-4509 QCVID
+4509 
-4514 RHDVLRTGFFWE
+4514 
-4526 GVPQPVQVVWR
+4526 
-4537 RARLPVEYVE
+4537 
-4547 LPDSHGDVASQ
+4547 
-4558 LEARCDPRRHRID
+4558 
-4571 IGRAPL
+4571 
-4577 VHCHVAHDARN
+4577 
-4588 DRWVLGV
+4588 
-4595 LTHHLVSDHTTL
+4595 TTS
-4607 ALLAEE
+4607 
-4613 AQAFEQGRGDA
+4613 
-4624 LPPAVP
+4624 
-4630 FRNFVAHARLGT
+4630 T
-4642 SEREHEA
+4642 
-4649 FFREM
+4649 
-4654 LGDVDE
+4654 
-4660 PTAPFGLLD
+4660 
-4669 VQGDGS
+4669 
-4675 AIVEHRR
+4675 
-4682 ALAPGLSR
+4682 
-4690 SVRAHA
+4690 
-4696 RRLGVSA
+4696 
-4703 ASVMHV
+4703 
-4709 AWSLVLARTA
+4709 
-4719 NRRDVVF
+4719 
-4726 GTVLFGRMQGGA
+4726 
-4738 HAHRTMGLF
+4738 
-4747 MNTLPV
+4747 
-4753 RIALDESDVET
+4753 
-4764 SLIATHD
+4764 
-4771 RLARLLRHEHAPL
+4771 
-4784 ALAQRCSAVPAQAPL
+4784 
-4799 FTSLLNYRYSPHEEQ
+4799 
-4814 GDATDDDVQFIA
+4814 
-4826 ARERNNYPLTM
+4826 
-4837 IVDDT
+4837 
-4842 GEGFALTAQVDASID
+4842 
-4857 AARVC
+4857 
-4862 AFMHTALEQL
+4862 
-4872 VRALDDARG
+4872 
-4881 AVLAELDVLPAD
+4881 LAELA
-4893 EHRCVVSACNDTDAE
+4893 ACTTKLKE
-4908 LPGVDFVDRRFEAQ
+4908 
-4922 AARTPEA
+4922 
-4929 IAVACGAHALSYAAL
+4929 I
-4944 NRRANR
+4944 
-4950 LAHYLRAHGAGPER
+4950 
-4964 VVALALERSVDM
+4964 
-4976 MVGLLGILKSGSAY
+4976 LL
-4990 LPLDP
+4990 
-4995 AYPAERLAYIVD
+4995 
-5007 DARPALLLTEAA
+5007 
-5019 LRDDWR
+5019 
-5025 DAGAPVVLLDADGP
+5025 
-5039 AIDACPDHNPDAAA
+5039 
-5053 GRDAR
+5053 
-5058 TLSSLAYVIYT
+5058 
-5069 SGSTGRPKG
+5069 
-5078 VMIEHRN
+5078 
-5085 LANLL
+5085 
-5090 GAMGEQPGIGAHD
+5090 
-5103 VLLAVTSL
+5103 
-5111 SFDIAALE
+5111 
-5119 LFLPLLH
+5119 
-5126 GARAV
+5126 
-5131 IAARDDAAD
+5131 
-5140 PARLAH
+5140 
-5146 LIESSGASLMQAT
+5146 
-5159 PSTWRMLAQH
+5159 
-5169 GWPRSARPLTLLCG
+5169 
-5183 GEALPPALAERLL
+5183 
-5196 AHVPAIW
+5196 
-5203 NLYGPTETTVWSTV
+5203 
-5217 RRVTTPVVDIGGP
+5217 
-5230 IANTQVYVLDER
+5230 
-5242 LRPAPIGVA
+5242 
-5251 GELYIG
+5251 
-5257 GAGVAR
+5257 
-5263 GYLNRPELTRE
+5263 
-5274 RFVDDP
+5274 
-5280 FRRGGRLYRTGDL
+5280 
-5293 ARRRADGNLEYLGR
+5293 
-5307 NDFQVKIRG
+5307 
-5316 FRIELGEIEAQLAKA
+5316 
-5331 HGVQGVALAAR
+5331 
-5342 DTPTADKRLVAYYVG
+5342 
-5357 DASAAALREHAA
+5357 
-5369 ARLPA
+5369 
-5374 YMVPAAYVRLAAWPL
+5374 
-5389 TPNGKLDRAALPAPD
+5389 
-5404 DEAYARA
+5404 
-5411 EYEAPRG
+5411 
-5418 EHECKLA
+5418 
-5425 AIWRAVLQVERI
+5425 
-5437 GRHDDFFELGG
+5437 
-5448 HSLLAVRAVTAM
+5448 
-5460 RDAFGSDT
+5460 
-5468 SLRDLFARPVLKDL
+5468 
-5482 AEHASTAARARDAA
+5482 
-5496 IPKAARGE
+5496 
-5504 PAPMS
+5504 
-5509 FAQQRLW
+5509 
-5516 FLARMG
+5516 
-5522 GLGDAYHM
+5522 
-5530 PIAVRLRGALDV
+5530 
-5542 DALQRALSRIV
+5542 
-5553 SRHDALR
+5553 
-5560 TTFALEGEQP
+5560 
-5570 VQRVHADD
+5570 
-5578 GAGLRLRIDDLRGC
+5578 
-5592 ADAGARRARILAG
+5592 
-5605 QASEPFDLA
+5605 
-5614 RGPLVRGALVRE
+5614 
-5626 ADDVHTLCVTIHH
+5626 
-5639 IVSDG
+5639 
-5644 WSIDVFCRELSELYR
+5644 
-5659 AFAGGRPDPL
+5659 
-5669 PPLPVQYA
+5669 
-5677 DYAAWQQRGIGGAA
+5677 
-5691 LHAQAEYWRD
+5691 
-5701 ALAGAPTLLE
+5701 
-5711 LPTDRPRPPQPDY
+5711 
-5724 AGATV
+5724 
-5729 GLALDAPLTAGLR
+5729 
-5742 ALARRHGATL
+5742 
-5752 FMTVFAAWSVLLSR
+5752 
-5766 LSRQTDVV
+5766 
-5774 IGTPSANRGHA
+5774 
-5785 QIEGLIGFFVNT
+5785 
-5797 IALRVD
+5797 
-5803 LDGAPTVAELL
+5803 
-5814 ARVKARTLAA
+5814 
-5824 QQHQDIPFEHVV
+5824 
-5836 ERVQPAR
+5836 
-5843 SLSHSPVFQAM
+5843 
-5854 FAWQHASRGE
+5854 
-5864 MRLEGLRA
+5864 
-5872 EPLDDAAR
+5872 
-5880 TIAKFDLTLSLR
+5880 
-5892 ESGDAI
+5892 
-5898 DGGLEYASALF
+5898 
-5909 ERATIERFAGYL
+5909 
-5921 RRLLEGMVADDTQRV
+5921 
-5936 DALPMLSRDE
+5936 
-5946 RRDLIE
+5946 
-5952 RRNATARPYPANSG
+5952 
-5966 VHRLFEA
+5966 
-5973 QAARTPDATAIVDG
+5973 
-5987 ATTLDYRALDARANR
+5987 
-6002 IAHALA
+6002 
-6008 HAGVRAGDRVAL
+6008 
-6020 HLEPSIGLVAAQLAV
+6020 
-6035 LKLGAAYVPVD
+6035 
-6046 VGNPPARKAFVAQD
+6046 
-6060 SGARLVLGDAALD
+6060 
-6073 WPAAAG
+6073 
-6079 VPQRDLAALLAGP
+6079 
-6092 WPSDAP
+6092 
-6098 ARAPQC
+6098 
-6104 GGDTPAYVMY
+6104 
-6114 TSGSSGQPKGVLVT
+6114 
-6128 HRGIARL
+6128 
-6135 AVNSGYATFDASDR
+6135 
-6149 FAFASNP
+6149 
-6156 AFDASTFE
+6156 
-6164 VWTALLNGASIG
+6164 
-6176 IVKRDDLLDL
+6176 
-6186 GALAGKLSSIGVTCL
+6186 
-6201 FLTTALFN
+6201 
-6209 RCVSFDP
+6209 
-6216 AMFARLR
+6216 
-6223 CVISG
+6223 
-6228 GERADPAVYR
+6228 
-6238 KVMEAGPPRHLLNAY
+6238 
-6253 GPTETT
+6253 
-6259 TFAAV
+6259 
-6264 WEAEP
+6264 
-6269 RTLAAQAAPIGRP
+6269 
-6282 IGNTS
+6282 
-6287 VYVLDAYGA
+6287 
-6296 PVPVGVT
+6296 
-6303 GEIHIGGPGV
+6303 
-6313 AQGYLNRPALSA
+6313 
-6325 ERFVRDPFVG
+6325 
-6335 GDARMYRTGDLG
+6335 
-6347 RWRPDGM
+6347 
-6354 LDCIGRADFQVKIR
+6354 
-6368 GFRIELGEIEACLL
+6368 
-6382 EHGALAQAAVLA
+6382 
-6394 RDDGGD
+6394 
-6400 GGKTLVAYY
+6400 
-6409 VPRAGHEDGAPALRA
+6409 
-6424 HLAARLPEYMVPAAY
+6424 
-6439 VRLPAMPLT
+6439 
-6448 PNGKLE
+6448 
-6454 RRALPA
+6454 
-6460 PDERSYVRRDYAAP
+6460 
-6474 QGEIETTLARIWAEL
+6474 
-6489 FGIERVGRHDGFFE
+6489 
-6503 LGGHSLLAVRMV
+6503 
-6515 ARVHD
+6515 
-6520 VLGVE
+6520 
-6525 VPLRALFADPVLH
+6525 
-6538 VFASAVARASTRQAS
+6538 
-6553 SNLVAFRSAGTA
+6553 
-6565 APLFFIHSGLGEIG
+6565 
-6579 FVGDLLPGIA
+6579 
-6589 PEIPVYGFAAVGFLA
+6589 
-6604 GETPHATIEEMAA
+6604 
-6617 QYVDAM
+6617 
-6623 RRVQPHGPYR
+6623 
-6633 LAGWCAGGNIAFEM
+6633 
-6647 AHQLIAADETV
+6647 
-6658 EFLCMI
+6658 
-6664 DSPTS
+6664 
-6669 APIDRS
+6669 
-6675 VTACVLA
+6675 
-6682 RIPDDIPEALRTRLH
+6682 
-6697 ALGDA
+6697 
-6702 FDVRG
+6702 
-6707 MLHACQAAG
+6707 
-6716 MLPIDLPTG
+6716 
-6725 LMERHVAVQY
+6725 
-6735 AIKHA
+6735 
-6740 KLNYVPP
+6740 
-6747 RLPVDVIHFVAQDE
+6747 
-6761 PMWRNG
+6761 
-6767 WAMDG
+6767 
-6772 WHDVAD
+6772 
-6778 RVICLPASGDHMT
+6778 
-6791 MVAAPHAEQLGRRI
+6791 
-6805 TEALAVHG
+6805 
-6813 GPRADGAERGYAPR
+6813 
-6827 IAIQTA
+6827 
-6833 PRDARAP
+6833 
-6840 TLFCIPGAGA
+6840 
-6850 SVTTFSTL
+6850 
-6858 ARHLP
+6858 
-6863 ATFSVDG
+6863 
-6870 LQPRGLCGTMVPYLD
+6870 
-6885 VETAARAYLR
+6885 
-6895 SIRKAAPRGP
+6895 
-6905 YHLVGHSF
+6905 
-6913 GGWVAYEIACR
+6913 
-6924 LQEQGERVATLM
+6924 
-6936 LLDTERPGATDI
+6936 
-6948 VRGRKTRVDALAK
+6948 
-6961 LVELYEMHLGRPL
+6961 
-6974 GVSRDDL
+6974 
-6981 AALAHDAQI
+6981 
-6990 EHLRAALVRAKILP
+6990 
-7004 PSVHPN
+7004 
-7010 VLLGVV
+7010 
-7016 RVLEMNVNTPYRPA
+7016 
-7030 GLYAGTMHVV
+7030 
-7040 LIANA
+7040 
-7045 KADADLDAWRDEQ
+7045 
-7058 AEQWRG
+7058 
-7064 LADDVR
+7064 
-7070 IVRAGGNHMTML
+7070 
-7082 QPPHAASIA
+7082 
-7091 ALLERTAG
+7091 
-7099 APARLAQV
+7099 
-7107 H
+7107 

>member
-1 MRIPPNL
+1 MTDMLDSSEISVRDDIDPVPGAAPERVLALTAGQYGIWLDQMLNPDLPCYILGAILRIDGTFDEALLTSVVNEVVNANDSLRAMLVSEGGSVRQRVLSDVELEIAHIDFSGSAHPHDSAWRYMRTAFDTAFALDGLLCDFRIVRESPSRTYWMYRCHHLVADGQSVSMICRMIVDLYNRRASADMARIEPTPSYFDSLDDDRKYAESSRYERDAQFWQDKFSSLPPPLLSSRSSEAAARPASFPDGQVNLTIERAKYDRLGRIAEASGCTIVHVMFGVLALYFSRAFQVDEVVIGMPVHNRSTAQQKRAIGMFASVVPIRIPVNGNERFVSLLNGVSAELRHCYRHQRFPIAELNRRLGLVRTGRRQLFDLTLSFEKFPLDFYIGDVKLGLTSMRHRFEQTPITVNVQDYHEDQDLVMQFNYDVNAFSHAEVDNIGTRIGGLLDALIEHHDDMPVGMLPLLDEAERKQVVYAWNATERDYPIEQCIHQLFEAQVDRKPEAIALTFDGQRLSYAELNARANRLAHYLQARGVGPDRLVALCAERGIEMVVGLLAILKAGGAYVPLDPSHPPERLRRMLDDTNPVAVLVDDIGADALASFESHVAARSPRVHLSRDIAQWRACSPANPSTPRERAARRLAYVIYTSGSSGEPKGVMNEHRGVVNRLWWMQQTYALDERDAVLQKTPFSFDVSVWEFFWPLMSGARLVIAKPEGHKDPAYLSELIDRERVTTLHFVPSMLQAFLEDEGAARGCGSVKRVMCSGEALPPSLVKRFYRCLPDARLHNLYGPTEAAVDVTAWACDAEEGGASVPIGRPIANTRIYILDGYGQPVPRGVAGELYIGGVQVARGYLNRPELTRERFVDDPFVAGGRLYKTGDLARWRTDGSLEYLGRNDFQVKIRGFRIELGEIEAQLAKVAGVRETVVLARDSGSPAGEKRLVAYYTGNADVAALREQATRHLPAYMVPSAYVRLDAWPLTPNGKLDRRALPAPADDAYARAEYEAPQGAKEEALAAIWKDLLPVERISRHDNFFELGGHSLLVIGLSEKLRAAGLHADVRVVYRASTLADLAAHLGTDNQDIRIPLNL

-31 DALVTKVEGGA
+31 DALMTKVEGGA

-88 VSALQQVID
+88 VSALQQMID

-128 VELDAGEGDIV
+128 VELDAREGDIV

-200 GQGRVE
+200 GQGRAE

-211 APFRNFVAQARLG
+211 EPFRNFVAQARLG

-259 IAEAART
+259 IAEASRR

-324 RALGLFINTLPVR
+324 RSLGLFINTLPVR

-408 DGHERTSYPLSVTVD
+408 DGHERTSYPLSMTVD

-504 QVSRTR
+504 QVSRTP

-674 DEAIYRTHPSARR
+674 DEAIYRAHPSARR

-774 WSELASAS
+774 WSELASVS

-926 RDSAAAVHDS
+926 RDSA
-936 ATEHATPNAL
+936 
-946 SPSLETSTAT
+946 
-956 AAATATATATEKRL
+956 
-970 VAYYTGDADVAA
+970 
-982 LRAQAAQHLPSY
+982 
-994 MVPSAYVR
+994 
-1002 LDAWPLTPNG
+1002 
-1012 KLDRRA
+1012 
-1018 LPAPADDAY
+1018 
-1027 ARAEYEAPRGAKE
+1027 
-1040 EALAEIWRELLHVER
+1040 
-1055 VSRHDNFFELGGHSL
+1055 
-1070 LAVQLVSR
+1070 
-1078 LRQALSVEVALG
+1078 
-1090 TVFDAP
+1090 
-1096 VLSALAERLE
+1096 
-1106 AENTAVLPPI
+1106 
-1116 PLAPRDGRIALSLAQ
+1116 
-1131 QRLWFL
+1131 
-1137 TQLEGV
+1137 
-1143 SEAYHMSG
+1143 
-1151 AVRLDGPLNR
+1151 
-1161 EVLQRALNR
+1161 
-1170 IVMRHEALRTCFA
+1170 
-1183 REEGEPIQVIQPH
+1183 
-1196 ADLTV
+1196 
-1201 SYHDL
+1201 
-1206 REAKSIRHEAENREQ
+1206 
-1221 RAKDLSQAHASA
+1221 
-1233 PFDLSRDLPV
+1233 
-1243 RVLLLQLADEA
+1243 
-1254 HVVQVVMHHIA
+1254 
-1265 SDGWSVGVF
+1265 
-1274 LQELSALYGS
+1274 
-1284 FIAEQGDPL
+1284 
-1293 APLPLQYADYAA
+1293 
-1305 WQRRWL
+1305 
-1311 ASGQLE
+1311 
-1317 KQGAFWQ
+1317 
-1324 TNLSGA
+1324 
-1330 PTLLE
+1330 
-1335 LPTDRP
+1335 
-1341 RPPKQSHAGAS
+1341 
-1352 VEVKLGAALSERVKR
+1352 
-1367 LSQRHGVTPYM
+1367 
-1378 TLLSSWAAVLS
+1378 
-1389 RLSGQE
+1389 
-1395 EVVIGSPVAGR
+1395 
-1406 NRTEVEALI
+1406 
-1415 GFFVNTLA
+1415 
-1423 LRLDLSSEPTVG
+1423 
-1435 ELLKRTK
+1435 
-1442 AQVLSAQAHQD
+1442 
-1453 LPFDQVVERV
+1453 
-1463 KPPRSTAHPPL
+1463 
-1474 FQVMFVWQ
+1474 
-1482 NMPAGE
+1482 
-1488 LTIPGL
+1488 
-1494 TIRAVETPLQTAQFE
+1494 
-1509 LTLSLREAGDD
+1509 
-1520 IVGHL
+1520 
-1525 NYASALFDESTVRRY
+1525 
-1540 VTYWRRLLEGMTAG
+1540 
-1554 AADQTIVGLPL
+1554 
-1565 LDEAER
+1565 
-1571 KQVVY
+1571 
-1576 AWNATERDYPIEQ
+1576 
-1589 CIHQL
+1589 
-1594 FEAQVDRKPEA
+1594 
-1605 IALTFEGQRLSY
+1605 
-1617 AELNA
+1617 
-1622 RANRLAHYLQGRGV
+1622 
-1636 GPDRLVALCAERG
+1636 
-1649 IEMVVG
+1649 
-1655 LLAILKAGGAY
+1655 
-1666 VPLDPAYASD
+1666 
-1676 RLRGIVEDSQP
+1676 
-1687 ALVLADAVGR
+1687 
-1697 AALGE
+1697 
-1702 LDGALPV
+1702 
-1709 IDLETDALRWREMP
+1709 
-1723 ATNPEVASQH
+1723 
-1733 VHHLAYVI
+1733 
-1741 YTSGSTGRPK
+1741 
-1751 GVMVEHAQVV
+1751 
-1761 RLFGATQAW
+1761 
-1770 FGFDERDVWTL
+1770 
-1781 FHSHGFDFSVWEMW
+1781 
-1795 GALLHGGR
+1795 
-1803 LVIVPTE
+1803 
-1810 VTRTPSAFFALLC
+1810 
-1823 AEGVTVLNQT
+1823 
-1833 PSAFQALMSAQEE
+1833 
-1846 REEAA
+1846 
-1851 GNIERANVVAHRLRY
+1851 
-1866 VIFGGEAL
+1866 
-1874 EPRTLASWYA
+1874 
-1884 RHGERT
+1884 
-1890 QLVNM
+1890 
-1895 YGITETTVHVTYC
+1895 
-1908 ALRAEDAMRLGAS
+1908 
-1921 PIGVRIPDLQLYV
+1921 
-1934 LDARR
+1934 
-1939 EPVPMGVTGELYVG
+1939 
-1953 GAGVARGYLNRPEL
+1953 
-1967 TRERFI
+1967 
-1973 DDPFV
+1973 
-1978 AGGRLYKTGDLARW
+1978 
-1992 RTDGSLEY
+1992 
-2000 LGRNDFQVK
+2000 
-2009 IRGFRIELGEIEAQL
+2009 
-2024 AKVTGVREV
+2024 
-2033 VVLARDSA
+2033 
-2041 AEMRDNATPNAPMPK
+2041 
-2056 SSSETEKRLVAYYTG
+2056 
-2071 DADVAA
+2071 
-2077 LRAQAAQHLPSYM
+2077 
-2090 VPSAYVRLDAW
+2090 
-2101 PLTPNGKLD
+2101 
-2110 RRALPAP
+2110 
-2117 ADDAYARA
+2117 
-2125 EYEAPQGAK
+2125 
-2134 EEALAAIWRELL
+2134 
-2146 HVERV
+2146 
-2151 SRHDNFFEL
+2151 
-2160 GGHSLLAIGVIER
+2160 
-2173 MRREGL
+2173 
-2179 HTDVRSI
+2179 
-2186 FNAQTLSDL
+2186 
-2195 AARAQTDDRSIQ
+2195 
-2207 APPNLIPARAT
+2207 
-2218 RITPDMLPLV
+2218 
-2228 ALTQTQIDMLAVQV
+2228 
-2242 EGGAANI
+2242 
-2249 QDIYPLAP
+2249 
-2257 LQEGMVFH
+2257 
-2265 HLLHA
+2265 
-2270 ESDAYMEAYFVG
+2270 
-2282 FRTRARLDRFLDALR
+2282 
-2297 MIVDRHDILRTGFFW
+2297 
-2312 EGLEQPVQIVQ
+2312 
-2323 RRVRLP
+2323 
-2329 IEFVDLDPADGDV
+2329 
-2342 LRQLEARHDPRA
+2342 
-2354 HRLDIRRPA
+2354 
-2363 LLSCHAA
+2363 
-2370 HDPAAGRWLLCV
+2370 
-2382 MAHHLAI
+2382 
-2389 DNTSLKLL
+2389 
-2397 VAEEQAI
+2397 
-2404 EQGGFD
+2404 
-2410 ALPPAPSFRNFIAQI
+2410 
-2425 ASGVDRREHEAFF
+2425 
-2438 SAMLGDIDSP
+2438 
-2448 THPFGLQDVQGDGRE
+2448 
-2463 IAEFQQRLSPEL
+2463 
-2475 SKAIRVCTR
+2475 
-2484 RLGVSPASLMHLAWA
+2484 
-2499 MVLSRATGRREAVFG
+2499 
-2514 TVLFGRMQGGERG
+2514 
-2527 MGMFI
+2527 
-2532 NTLPIRIDVDE
+2532 
-2543 RYVAECLAHTHERV
+2543 
-2557 VQLIYHEHA
+2557 
-2566 PLALALRCSGLP
+2566 
-2578 ARQAL
+2578 
-2583 FSSLLNYRHSEQ
+2583 
-2595 AARPPRDDDDI
+2595 
-2606 QYLDGNE
+2606 
-2613 RTNYPLT
+2613 
-2620 VSIDD
+2620 
-2625 LGEAFSVTVQARH
+2625 
-2638 PASPERIRAFMETAL
+2638 
-2653 EQLVRALDGTSG
+2653 
-2665 IAAPGVVM
+2665 
-2673 PRIAVRDIDVLPS
+2673 
-2686 EERHRLLVEWNDTA
+2686 
-2700 ADYPQD
+2700 
-2706 QCLHRLFEAQA
+2706 
-2717 ARHPDTIALIADG
+2717 
-2730 EPVGYAELNRRAN
+2730 
-2743 RLARHLSARGL
+2743 
-2754 QPDQRVAICIDRGID
+2754 
-2769 MVVAM
+2769 
-2774 LAVLKAGGAYV
+2774 
-2785 PLDPAYPSERLD
+2785 
-2797 YLLRDCAP
+2797 
-2805 VALLT
+2805 
-2810 HARLGASMQTRIVL
+2810 
-2824 ALARLDTGCALI
+2824 
-2836 DLESDADAWRHER
+2836 
-2849 DDDPPPSG
+2849 
-2857 LTPRHLA
+2857 
-2864 YVIYTSGST
+2864 
-2873 GQPKG
+2873 
-2878 VMVEHRS
+2878 
-2885 VCNLV
+2885 
-2890 AWHAGAFDVG
+2890 
-2900 TGCRSASVAGV
+2900 
-2911 AFDATTWEVW
+2911 
-2921 AALCNGG
+2921 
-2928 CLSLAPGDAASD
+2928 
-2940 PQALLRW
+2940 
-2947 WRAQELDVGFLVTP
+2947 
-2961 LAELAYATGQSNAG
+2961 
-2975 MRTLLIGGDRL
+2975 
-2986 SRWPDSMPPGQMLVN
+2986 
-3001 NYGPTEATVVATS
+3001 
-3014 GRLQPGE
+3014 
-3021 ATPPIGRPIANTR
+3021 
-3034 VYVLDA
+3034 
-3040 WLRPAP
+3040 
-3046 IGVAGE
+3046 
-3052 LYIGGVQV
+3052 
-3060 ARGYLNRP
+3060 
-3068 ELTRERFI
+3068 
-3076 DDPFVAG
+3076 
-3083 GRLYKTGDLARWR
+3083 
-3096 TDGSLEYLG
+3096 
-3105 RNDFQVKIRGF
+3105 
-3116 RIELGEIEAQ
+3116 
-3126 LAKVAGVREVVVL
+3126 
-3139 ARDSA
+3139 
-3144 AEVHDSATEHA
+3144 
-3155 TPNALSPSPETS
+3155 
-3167 TATAAAT
+3167 
-3174 ATATATEKRLVAYY
+3174 
-3188 KGDADVAALR
+3188 
-3198 AQAAQHL
+3198 
-3205 PSYMVPSAYV
+3205 
-3215 RLDAW
+3215 
-3220 PLTPNGKL
+3220 
-3228 DRRALP
+3228 
-3234 APADDAY
+3234 
-3241 ARAEYEAPQG
+3241 
-3251 AKEEALAAIWRELLH
+3251 
-3266 VERVSRHDN
+3266 
-3275 FFELGGHSLLAVQLV
+3275 
-3290 SRLRQALSVEVALGT
+3290 
-3305 VFDAPVLSA
+3305 
-3314 LAERLEAENTA
+3314 
-3325 VLPPIPLTPR
+3325 
-3335 DGRIALS
+3335 
-3342 LAQQRLWFLTQLE
+3342 
-3355 GVSEAYHM
+3355 
-3363 SGAVRLDGPLN
+3363 
-3374 REVLQRALNRI
+3374 
-3385 VMRHEAL
+3385 
-3392 RTCFARE
+3392 
-3399 EGEPIQV
+3399 
-3406 IQPHADLTVSYH
+3406 
-3418 DLREAKSIRHEA
+3418 
-3430 GNREQRAKDLSQA
+3430 
-3443 HASAPFDL
+3443 
-3451 SRDLPVRVLLLQL
+3451 
-3464 ADEAHVVQ
+3464 
-3472 VVMHHIASDGWSVGV
+3472 
-3487 FLQELSALYGSFI
+3487 
-3500 AEQGDPLAPLPL
+3500 
-3512 QYADYAAWQRRW
+3512 
-3524 LASGQL
+3524 
-3530 EKQGAFWQTN
+3530 
-3540 LSGAPTLLELPTD
+3540 
-3553 RPRPP
+3553 
-3558 KQLHAGASVEVK
+3558 
-3570 LGAALSE
+3570 
-3577 RVKRLSQRHGVT
+3577 
-3589 PYMTLLSS
+3589 
-3597 WAAVLSRLSGQ
+3597 
-3608 EEVVIGS
+3608 
-3615 PVAGRNRTEVEPL
+3615 
-3628 IGFFV
+3628 
-3633 NTLALRLDLSSEP
+3633 
-3646 TVGELLKRTKAQ
+3646 
-3658 VLSAQAHQDLPFDQ
+3658 
-3672 VVERVKP
+3672 
-3679 PRSTAHPPL
+3679 
-3688 FQVMFV
+3688 
-3694 WQNAHEGS
+3694 
-3702 LQIPGLRLSTWGDP
+3702 
-3716 LTMAPFELTLAVR
+3716 
-3729 EHQDD
+3729 
-3734 IACTLTYATSLFDR
+3734 
-3748 ATVERY
+3748 
-3754 LGHWLRQLDAM
+3754 
-3765 ATDADPVVTGL
+3765 
-3776 PLLGEAERAQ
+3776 
-3786 VLHGWNETGRAYAR
+3786 
-3800 DACLHQLFEAQVSRT
+3800 
-3815 REAAAVICGDETLSY
+3815 
-3830 TDLDARANRLAHY
+3830 
-3843 LRGQGVGPDTRVGL
+3843 
-3857 ALGRGVEMMTGL
+3857 
-3869 LAILKAGGA
+3869 
-3878 YVPLDPGYASER
+3878 
-3890 LRAILDDS
+3890 
-3898 RPAIVLA
+3898 
-3905 DAAGRT
+3905 
-3911 ALDALAGAPPIAD
+3911 
-3924 LHADASRWSALP
+3924 
-3936 STPPRV
+3936 
-3942 EGLTPRHLA
+3942 
-3951 YVIYTSGS
+3951 
-3959 TGQPKGVMVEH
+3959 
-3970 ASVVNLWRALDEAIY
+3970 
-3985 RTHPSARRVSLNAS
+3985 
-3999 IAFDSLVKQWV
+3999 
-4010 QLLSGRTLV
+4010 
-4019 VVPEP
+4019 
-4024 VRFDGRRLL
+4024 
-4033 DAIGRDRIDV
+4033 
-4043 FDCTPSQLALIEGA
+4043 
-4057 RGPEDEAFP
+4057 
-4066 QVTLVGGEAIGEG
+4066 
-4079 MWSELASAS
+4079 
-4088 SRTYYNVY
+4088 
-4096 GPTECTVD
+4096 
-4104 ATLARIT
+4104 
-4111 AEHAPHIGGP
+4111 
-4121 LANVRAY
+4121 
-4128 VLNERLSPAPVGVRG
+4128 
-4143 ELYIG
+4143 
-4148 GAGVARGY
+4148 
-4156 LNRPELTRERFIDD
+4156 
-4170 PFVAGGRLYRTGD
+4170 
-4183 LARWRTDGSLE
+4183 
-4194 YLGRNDFQVKIRGF
+4194 
-4208 RIELGE
+4208 
-4214 IEAQLAKVTGVREV
+4214 
-4228 VVLARDSAS
+4228 S

-4254 SLETS
+4254 SPETS

-4547 LPDSHGDVASQ
+4547 LPDGHGDVASQ

-5659 AFAGGRPDPL
+5659 AFAGGQPDPL

-6238 KVMEAGPPRHLLNAY
+6238 KVLEAGPPRHLLNAY

>member
-1 MRIPPNL
+1 MHARAFHSVISPYHIRLPLRRVRIIREYVNTTQEYGVMTDMLDSSEISVRDDIDPVPGAAPERVLALTAGQYGIWLDQMLNPDLPCYILGAILRIDGTFDEALLTSVVNEVVNANDSLRAMLVSEGGSVRQRVLSDVELEIAHIDFSGSAHPHDSAWRYMRTAFDTAFALDGLLCDFRIVRESPSRTYWMYRCHHLVADGQSVSMICRMIVDLYNRRASADMARIEPTPSYFDSLDDDRKYAESSRYERDAQFWQDKFSSLPPPLLSSRSSEAAARPASFPDGQVNLTIERAKYDRLGRIAEASGCTIVHVMFGVLALYFSRAYQVDEVVIGMPVHNRSTAQQKRAIGMFASVVPIRIPVDGNERFVSLLNGVSAELRHCYRHQRFPIAELNRRLGLVRTGRRQLFELTLSFEKFPLDFYIGDVKLGLTSMRHRFEQTPITVNVQDYHEDQDLVMQFNYDVNAFSHAEVDNIGTRIGGLLDALIEHHDDMPVGMLPLLDEAERKQVVYAWNATERDYPIEQCIHQLFEAQVDRKPEAIALTFEGQRLSYAELNARANRLAHYLQGRGVGPDRLVALCAERGIEMVVGLLAILKAGGAYVPLDPSHPPERLRRMLDDTNPVAVLVDDIGADALASFESHVAARSPRVHLSRDIAQWRACSPANPSTPRERAARRLAYVIYTSGSSGEPKGVMNEHRGVVNRLWWMQQTYALDERDAVLQKTPFSFDVSVWEFFWPLMSGARLVIAKPEGHKDPAYLSELIDRERVTTLHFVPSMLQAFLEDEGAARGCGSVKRVMCSGEALPPSLVKRFYRCLPDARLHNLYGPTEAAVDVTAWACDAEEGGASVPIGRPIANTRIYVLDGYGQPVPRGVAGELYIGGVQVARGYLNRPELTRERFVDDPFVAGGRLYKTGDLARWRTDGSLEYLGRNDFQVKIRGFRIELGEIEAQLAKVAGVRETVVLARDSGSPAGEKRLVAYYTGNADVAALREQATRHLPAYMVPSAYVRLDAWPLTPNGKLDRRALPAPADDAYARAEYEAPQGAKEEALAAIWKDLLPVERISRHDNFFELGGHSLLVIGLSEKLRAAGLHADVRVVYRASTLADLAAHLGTDNQDIRIPPNL

-504 QVSRTR
+504 QVSRTP

-603 RTALDA
+603 RAALDA

-926 RDSAAAVHDS
+926 RDSA
-936 ATEHATPNAL
+936 
-946 SPSLETSTAT
+946 
-956 AAATATATATEKRL
+956 
-970 VAYYTGDADVAA
+970 
-982 LRAQAAQHLPSY
+982 
-994 MVPSAYVR
+994 
-1002 LDAWPLTPNG
+1002 
-1012 KLDRRA
+1012 
-1018 LPAPADDAY
+1018 
-1027 ARAEYEAPRGAKE
+1027 
-1040 EALAEIWRELLHVER
+1040 
-1055 VSRHDNFFELGGHSL
+1055 
-1070 LAVQLVSR
+1070 
-1078 LRQALSVEVALG
+1078 
-1090 TVFDAP
+1090 
-1096 VLSALAERLE
+1096 
-1106 AENTAVLPPI
+1106 
-1116 PLAPRDGRIALSLAQ
+1116 
-1131 QRLWFL
+1131 
-1137 TQLEGV
+1137 
-1143 SEAYHMSG
+1143 
-1151 AVRLDGPLNR
+1151 
-1161 EVLQRALNR
+1161 
-1170 IVMRHEALRTCFA
+1170 
-1183 REEGEPIQVIQPH
+1183 
-1196 ADLTV
+1196 
-1201 SYHDL
+1201 
-1206 REAKSIRHEAENREQ
+1206 
-1221 RAKDLSQAHASA
+1221 
-1233 PFDLSRDLPV
+1233 
-1243 RVLLLQLADEA
+1243 
-1254 HVVQVVMHHIA
+1254 
-1265 SDGWSVGVF
+1265 
-1274 LQELSALYGS
+1274 
-1284 FIAEQGDPL
+1284 
-1293 APLPLQYADYAA
+1293 
-1305 WQRRWL
+1305 
-1311 ASGQLE
+1311 
-1317 KQGAFWQ
+1317 
-1324 TNLSGA
+1324 
-1330 PTLLE
+1330 
-1335 LPTDRP
+1335 
-1341 RPPKQSHAGAS
+1341 
-1352 VEVKLGAALSERVKR
+1352 
-1367 LSQRHGVTPYM
+1367 
-1378 TLLSSWAAVLS
+1378 
-1389 RLSGQE
+1389 
-1395 EVVIGSPVAGR
+1395 
-1406 NRTEVEALI
+1406 
-1415 GFFVNTLA
+1415 
-1423 LRLDLSSEPTVG
+1423 
-1435 ELLKRTK
+1435 
-1442 AQVLSAQAHQD
+1442 
-1453 LPFDQVVERV
+1453 
-1463 KPPRSTAHPPL
+1463 
-1474 FQVMFVWQ
+1474 
-1482 NMPAGE
+1482 
-1488 LTIPGL
+1488 
-1494 TIRAVETPLQTAQFE
+1494 
-1509 LTLSLREAGDD
+1509 
-1520 IVGHL
+1520 
-1525 NYASALFDESTVRRY
+1525 
-1540 VTYWRRLLEGMTAG
+1540 
-1554 AADQTIVGLPL
+1554 
-1565 LDEAER
+1565 
-1571 KQVVY
+1571 
-1576 AWNATERDYPIEQ
+1576 
-1589 CIHQL
+1589 
-1594 FEAQVDRKPEA
+1594 
-1605 IALTFEGQRLSY
+1605 
-1617 AELNA
+1617 
-1622 RANRLAHYLQGRGV
+1622 
-1636 GPDRLVALCAERG
+1636 
-1649 IEMVVG
+1649 
-1655 LLAILKAGGAY
+1655 
-1666 VPLDPAYASD
+1666 
-1676 RLRGIVEDSQP
+1676 
-1687 ALVLADAVGR
+1687 
-1697 AALGE
+1697 
-1702 LDGALPV
+1702 
-1709 IDLETDALRWREMP
+1709 
-1723 ATNPEVASQH
+1723 
-1733 VHHLAYVI
+1733 
-1741 YTSGSTGRPK
+1741 
-1751 GVMVEHAQVV
+1751 
-1761 RLFGATQAW
+1761 
-1770 FGFDERDVWTL
+1770 
-1781 FHSHGFDFSVWEMW
+1781 
-1795 GALLHGGR
+1795 
-1803 LVIVPTE
+1803 
-1810 VTRTPSAFFALLC
+1810 
-1823 AEGVTVLNQT
+1823 
-1833 PSAFQALMSAQEE
+1833 
-1846 REEAA
+1846 
-1851 GNIERANVVAHRLRY
+1851 
-1866 VIFGGEAL
+1866 
-1874 EPRTLASWYA
+1874 
-1884 RHGERT
+1884 
-1890 QLVNM
+1890 
-1895 YGITETTVHVTYC
+1895 
-1908 ALRAEDAMRLGAS
+1908 
-1921 PIGVRIPDLQLYV
+1921 
-1934 LDARR
+1934 
-1939 EPVPMGVTGELYVG
+1939 
-1953 GAGVARGYLNRPEL
+1953 
-1967 TRERFI
+1967 
-1973 DDPFV
+1973 
-1978 AGGRLYKTGDLARW
+1978 
-1992 RTDGSLEY
+1992 
-2000 LGRNDFQVK
+2000 
-2009 IRGFRIELGEIEAQL
+2009 
-2024 AKVTGVREV
+2024 
-2033 VVLARDSA
+2033 
-2041 AEMRDNATPNAPMPK
+2041 
-2056 SSSETEKRLVAYYTG
+2056 
-2071 DADVAA
+2071 
-2077 LRAQAAQHLPSYM
+2077 
-2090 VPSAYVRLDAW
+2090 
-2101 PLTPNGKLD
+2101 
-2110 RRALPAP
+2110 
-2117 ADDAYARA
+2117 
-2125 EYEAPQGAK
+2125 
-2134 EEALAAIWRELL
+2134 
-2146 HVERV
+2146 
-2151 SRHDNFFEL
+2151 
-2160 GGHSLLAIGVIER
+2160 
-2173 MRREGL
+2173 
-2179 HTDVRSI
+2179 
-2186 FNAQTLSDL
+2186 
-2195 AARAQTDDRSIQ
+2195 
-2207 APPNLIPARAT
+2207 
-2218 RITPDMLPLV
+2218 
-2228 ALTQTQIDMLAVQV
+2228 
-2242 EGGAANI
+2242 
-2249 QDIYPLAP
+2249 
-2257 LQEGMVFH
+2257 
-2265 HLLHA
+2265 
-2270 ESDAYMEAYFVG
+2270 
-2282 FRTRARLDRFLDALR
+2282 
-2297 MIVDRHDILRTGFFW
+2297 
-2312 EGLEQPVQIVQ
+2312 
-2323 RRVRLP
+2323 
-2329 IEFVDLDPADGDV
+2329 
-2342 LRQLEARHDPRA
+2342 
-2354 HRLDIRRPA
+2354 
-2363 LLSCHAA
+2363 
-2370 HDPAAGRWLLCV
+2370 
-2382 MAHHLAI
+2382 
-2389 DNTSLKLL
+2389 
-2397 VAEEQAI
+2397 
-2404 EQGGFD
+2404 
-2410 ALPPAPSFRNFIAQI
+2410 
-2425 ASGVDRREHEAFF
+2425 
-2438 SAMLGDIDSP
+2438 
-2448 THPFGLQDVQGDGRE
+2448 
-2463 IAEFQQRLSPEL
+2463 
-2475 SKAIRVCTR
+2475 
-2484 RLGVSPASLMHLAWA
+2484 
-2499 MVLSRATGRREAVFG
+2499 
-2514 TVLFGRMQGGERG
+2514 
-2527 MGMFI
+2527 
-2532 NTLPIRIDVDE
+2532 
-2543 RYVAECLAHTHERV
+2543 
-2557 VQLIYHEHA
+2557 
-2566 PLALALRCSGLP
+2566 
-2578 ARQAL
+2578 
-2583 FSSLLNYRHSEQ
+2583 
-2595 AARPPRDDDDI
+2595 
-2606 QYLDGNE
+2606 
-2613 RTNYPLT
+2613 
-2620 VSIDD
+2620 
-2625 LGEAFSVTVQARH
+2625 
-2638 PASPERIRAFMETAL
+2638 
-2653 EQLVRALDGTSG
+2653 
-2665 IAAPGVVM
+2665 
-2673 PRIAVRDIDVLPS
+2673 
-2686 EERHRLLVEWNDTA
+2686 
-2700 ADYPQD
+2700 
-2706 QCLHRLFEAQA
+2706 
-2717 ARHPDTIALIADG
+2717 
-2730 EPVGYAELNRRAN
+2730 
-2743 RLARHLSARGL
+2743 
-2754 QPDQRVAICIDRGID
+2754 
-2769 MVVAM
+2769 
-2774 LAVLKAGGAYV
+2774 
-2785 PLDPAYPSERLD
+2785 
-2797 YLLRDCAP
+2797 
-2805 VALLT
+2805 
-2810 HARLGASMQTRIVL
+2810 
-2824 ALARLDTGCALI
+2824 
-2836 DLESDADAWRHER
+2836 
-2849 DDDPPPSG
+2849 
-2857 LTPRHLA
+2857 
-2864 YVIYTSGST
+2864 
-2873 GQPKG
+2873 
-2878 VMVEHRS
+2878 
-2885 VCNLV
+2885 
-2890 AWHAGAFDVG
+2890 
-2900 TGCRSASVAGV
+2900 
-2911 AFDATTWEVW
+2911 
-2921 AALCNGG
+2921 
-2928 CLSLAPGDAASD
+2928 
-2940 PQALLRW
+2940 
-2947 WRAQELDVGFLVTP
+2947 
-2961 LAELAYATGQSNAG
+2961 
-2975 MRTLLIGGDRL
+2975 
-2986 SRWPDSMPPGQMLVN
+2986 
-3001 NYGPTEATVVATS
+3001 
-3014 GRLQPGE
+3014 
-3021 ATPPIGRPIANTR
+3021 
-3034 VYVLDA
+3034 
-3040 WLRPAP
+3040 
-3046 IGVAGE
+3046 
-3052 LYIGGVQV
+3052 
-3060 ARGYLNRP
+3060 
-3068 ELTRERFI
+3068 
-3076 DDPFVAG
+3076 
-3083 GRLYKTGDLARWR
+3083 
-3096 TDGSLEYLG
+3096 
-3105 RNDFQVKIRGF
+3105 
-3116 RIELGEIEAQ
+3116 
-3126 LAKVAGVREVVVL
+3126 
-3139 ARDSA
+3139 
-3144 AEVHDSATEHA
+3144 
-3155 TPNALSPSPETS
+3155 
-3167 TATAAAT
+3167 
-3174 ATATATEKRLVAYY
+3174 
-3188 KGDADVAALR
+3188 
-3198 AQAAQHL
+3198 
-3205 PSYMVPSAYV
+3205 
-3215 RLDAW
+3215 
-3220 PLTPNGKL
+3220 
-3228 DRRALP
+3228 
-3234 APADDAY
+3234 
-3241 ARAEYEAPQG
+3241 
-3251 AKEEALAAIWRELLH
+3251 
-3266 VERVSRHDN
+3266 
-3275 FFELGGHSLLAVQLV
+3275 
-3290 SRLRQALSVEVALGT
+3290 
-3305 VFDAPVLSA
+3305 
-3314 LAERLEAENTA
+3314 
-3325 VLPPIPLTPR
+3325 
-3335 DGRIALS
+3335 
-3342 LAQQRLWFLTQLE
+3342 
-3355 GVSEAYHM
+3355 
-3363 SGAVRLDGPLN
+3363 
-3374 REVLQRALNRI
+3374 
-3385 VMRHEAL
+3385 
-3392 RTCFARE
+3392 
-3399 EGEPIQV
+3399 
-3406 IQPHADLTVSYH
+3406 
-3418 DLREAKSIRHEA
+3418 
-3430 GNREQRAKDLSQA
+3430 
-3443 HASAPFDL
+3443 
-3451 SRDLPVRVLLLQL
+3451 
-3464 ADEAHVVQ
+3464 
-3472 VVMHHIASDGWSVGV
+3472 
-3487 FLQELSALYGSFI
+3487 
-3500 AEQGDPLAPLPL
+3500 
-3512 QYADYAAWQRRW
+3512 
-3524 LASGQL
+3524 
-3530 EKQGAFWQTN
+3530 
-3540 LSGAPTLLELPTD
+3540 
-3553 RPRPP
+3553 
-3558 KQLHAGASVEVK
+3558 
-3570 LGAALSE
+3570 
-3577 RVKRLSQRHGVT
+3577 
-3589 PYMTLLSS
+3589 
-3597 WAAVLSRLSGQ
+3597 
-3608 EEVVIGS
+3608 
-3615 PVAGRNRTEVEPL
+3615 
-3628 IGFFV
+3628 
-3633 NTLALRLDLSSEP
+3633 
-3646 TVGELLKRTKAQ
+3646 
-3658 VLSAQAHQDLPFDQ
+3658 
-3672 VVERVKP
+3672 
-3679 PRSTAHPPL
+3679 
-3688 FQVMFV
+3688 
-3694 WQNAHEGS
+3694 
-3702 LQIPGLRLSTWGDP
+3702 
-3716 LTMAPFELTLAVR
+3716 
-3729 EHQDD
+3729 
-3734 IACTLTYATSLFDR
+3734 
-3748 ATVERY
+3748 
-3754 LGHWLRQLDAM
+3754 
-3765 ATDADPVVTGL
+3765 
-3776 PLLGEAERAQ
+3776 
-3786 VLHGWNETGRAYAR
+3786 
-3800 DACLHQLFEAQVSRT
+3800 
-3815 REAAAVICGDETLSY
+3815 
-3830 TDLDARANRLAHY
+3830 
-3843 LRGQGVGPDTRVGL
+3843 
-3857 ALGRGVEMMTGL
+3857 
-3869 LAILKAGGA
+3869 
-3878 YVPLDPGYASER
+3878 
-3890 LRAILDDS
+3890 
-3898 RPAIVLA
+3898 
-3905 DAAGRT
+3905 
-3911 ALDALAGAPPIAD
+3911 
-3924 LHADASRWSALP
+3924 
-3936 STPPRV
+3936 
-3942 EGLTPRHLA
+3942 
-3951 YVIYTSGS
+3951 
-3959 TGQPKGVMVEH
+3959 
-3970 ASVVNLWRALDEAIY
+3970 
-3985 RTHPSARRVSLNAS
+3985 
-3999 IAFDSLVKQWV
+3999 
-4010 QLLSGRTLV
+4010 
-4019 VVPEP
+4019 
-4024 VRFDGRRLL
+4024 
-4033 DAIGRDRIDV
+4033 
-4043 FDCTPSQLALIEGA
+4043 
-4057 RGPEDEAFP
+4057 
-4066 QVTLVGGEAIGEG
+4066 
-4079 MWSELASAS
+4079 
-4088 SRTYYNVY
+4088 
-4096 GPTECTVD
+4096 
-4104 ATLARIT
+4104 
-4111 AEHAPHIGGP
+4111 
-4121 LANVRAY
+4121 
-4128 VLNERLSPAPVGVRG
+4128 
-4143 ELYIG
+4143 
-4148 GAGVARGY
+4148 
-4156 LNRPELTRERFIDD
+4156 
-4170 PFVAGGRLYRTGD
+4170 
-4183 LARWRTDGSLE
+4183 
-4194 YLGRNDFQVKIRGF
+4194 
-4208 RIELGE
+4208 
-4214 IEAQLAKVTGVREV
+4214 
-4228 VVLARDSAS
+4228 S

-4254 SLETS
+4254 SPETS

-4313 WPLTPNGKL
+4313 RPLTPNGKL

-4547 LPDSHGDVASQ
+4547 LPDGHGDVASQ

-5019 LRDDWR
+5019 RRDDWR
-5025 DAGAPVVLLDADGP
+5025 DAGVPVVLLDADGP
-5039 AIDACPDHNPDAAA
+5039 AIDACPDHNPDDA
-5053 GRDAR
+5053 GWDAR

-5448 HSLLAVRAVTAM
+5448 HSLLAVRAITAM

-5496 IPKAARGE
+5496 IPKVARGE

>member
-1 MRIPPNL
+1 MNVNSLLDLLQRKNIRIHVDRDELVVRAPRGALNAELTQALKKSKAEL
-8 IADGD
+8 IDVLRRRGAQASPDPVR
-13 EHITPAQL
+13 ITPAQL

-31 DALVTKVEGGA
+31 DALMTKVEGGA

-72 LSGVLAFRG
+72 LSGVLAFRS

-128 VELDAGEGDIV
+128 VELDAREGDIV

-200 GQGRVE
+200 GQGRAE

-211 APFRNFVAQARLG
+211 VPFRNFVAQARLG

-337 MRVAQTGVEASVKGT
+337 MRVAQTGVEASVKET

-395 VAAAHIADGIELL
+395 VAAAHIADGVELL
-408 DGHERTSYPLSVTVD
+408 DGHERTNYPVSVDID
-423 DHERDFTIVA
+423 DHGDDFKIRAQAAASVDPARVCDFLEVALTRLVDALERDPHGALRQLDILPEV
-433 KVCERIGPQRVCE
+433 EREEVVRRWNAGEKARPSRLCLHE
-446 LMELALEQ
+446 LFERQAARAPDAIAVIQDEHAL
-454 LTRALSANPG
+454 TY
-464 GELAE
+464 AE
-469 LDVLPAAERT
+469 LNR
-479 QVLHGW
+479 
-485 NETGRAYARDACLH
+485 C
-499 QLFEA
+499 
-504 QVSRTR
+504 
-510 EAAAVI
+510 
-516 CGDETLS
+516 
-523 YTDLDARA
+523 A

-536 YLRGQGVGPDTRVGL
+536 YLR
-551 ALGRGVEMMTGLLA
+551 ARGVREDDRVALYARRGPELLIGMLA
-565 ILKAGGA
+565 TLKAGGA
-572 YVPLDPGYASER
+572 YVPLDPGYPAER
-584 LRAIL
+584 LTHMLL
-589 DDSRPAIVLADAAG
+589 DSAPVVVLRDAAASDDVLV
-603 RTALDA
+603 RLN
-609 LAGAPPIADLHAD
+609 AGTPILDLHAD
-622 ASRWSALPS
+622 DERWSAQPS
-631 TPPRVEGLTP
+631 GNLKLCGSHEPDVGAQR
-641 RHLAYVIYTSGS
+641 LAYVIYTSGS
-653 TGQPKGVMVE
+653 TGAPKGVMVE

-668 NLWRAL
+668 NQIGAL
-674 DEAIYRTHPSARR
+674 TEYLELDASDR
-687 VSLNASIAFD
+687 VLQFSNIAFD
-697 SLVKQWV
+697 ASVEEIFATLSCGATLVLRTDRWLADAETFWALCGAQRISIV
-704 QLLSGRTLVV
+704 DLPAQFFGQLALSGRRAVPTGVRCVV
-714 VPEPVRFDG
+714 
-723 RRLLDAIGR
+723 I
-732 DRIDVFDC
+732 
-740 TPSQLALIEGARGP
+740 
-754 EDEAYPQVTLVG
+754 G
-766 GEAIGEGM
+766 GEAVG
-774 WSELASAS
+774 ASALDAWFAEEG
-782 SRTYY
+782 RRPRLFNT
-787 NVYGPTECTV
+787 YGPTETTV
-797 DATLARITAEHA
+797 SVTVHEVRGRHDD
-809 PHIGGP
+809 
-815 LANVRAYVLNERLS
+815 ANVIGRPIANTRVYVLDAWLR
-829 PAPVGV
+829 PAPIGV
-835 RGELYIGGAGVA
+835 AGELYIGGVQVA

-863 DPFVAGGRLYKTGD
+863 DPFVTGGRLYRTGD

-912 LAKVTGV
+912 LAKVAGV

-926 RDSAAAVHDS
+926 RDSASEVRDS

-946 SPSLETSTAT
+946 SPSPETSTAT
-956 AAATATATATEKRL
+956 AAATATATAPEKRL
-970 VAYYTGDADVAA
+970 VAYYKGDADVAA

-1040 EALAEIWRELLHVER
+1040 EALAAIWRELLHVER

-1078 LRQALSVEVALG
+1078 LRQALSVEVALS

-1096 VLSALAERLE
+1096 VLSALASRLDD
-1106 AENTAVLPPI
+1106 NTAEVLPPI

-1196 ADLTV
+1196 ADLTM

-1206 REAKSIRHEAENREQ
+1206 REAESIRHEAGNREQ
-1221 RAKDLSQAHASA
+1221 RAKDLSQAYASA

-1284 FIAEQGDPL
+1284 FIAEQDDPL

-1509 LTLSLREAGDD
+1509 LTLSLQEAGDD

-1576 AWNATERDYPIEQ
+1576 EWNATERDYPIEQ

-1781 FHSHGFDFSVWEMW
+1781 FHSYGFDFSVWELW

-1851 GNIERANVVAHRLRY
+1851 GNIERANVIAHRLRY

-2665 IAAPGVVM
+2665 VAAPGVVM
-2673 PRIAVRDIDVLPS
+2673 PRIAVCDIDVLPS

-2810 HARLGASMQTRIVL
+2810 HARLGASMQTRLVL

-2836 DLESDADAWRHER
+2836 DLESDAGAWRHER

-3126 LAKVAGVREVVVL
+3126 LAKVTGVREVVVL

-3144 AEVHDSATEHA
+3144 SAVRDSATEHA

-3174 ATATATEKRLVAYY
+3174 ATATAPEKRLVAYY
-3188 KGDADVAALR
+3188 TGDADVAALR

-3241 ARAEYEAPQG
+3241 ARAEYEAPRG

-3290 SRLRQALSVEVALGT
+3290 SRLRQALSVEVALST

-3325 VLPPIPLTPR
+3325 VLPPIPLAPR

-3418 DLREAKSIRHEA
+3418 DLREAEQT
-3430 GNREQRAKDLSQA
+3430 EQRAKDLSQA

-3464 ADEAHVVQ
+3464 EDDAHVVQ

-3558 KQLHAGASVEVK
+3558 KQSHAGASVEVK

-3679 PRSTAHPPL
+3679 PRSTAHSPL
-3688 FQVMFV
+3688 FQVMFD
-3694 WQNAHEGS
+3694 WHNTPARA
-3702 LQIPGLRLSTWGDP
+3702 LTMPGLTVSVARTETTTSQYDLVLSMQERNGDIVGH
-3716 LTMAPFELTLAVR
+3716 LN
-3729 EHQDD
+3729 
-3734 IACTLTYATSLFDR
+3734 YATALFDEQTAR
-3748 ATVERY
+3748 RY
-3754 LGHWLRQLDAM
+3754 ARYWRRLLEGMTAGSANVSVAR
-3765 ATDADPVVTGL
+3765 L
-3776 PLLGEAERAQ
+3776 PLLDETEREQVVHEWNATERAYPIRQ
-3786 VLHGWNETGRAYAR
+3786 
-3800 DACLHQLFEAQVSRT
+3800 CIHQLFEAQAART
-3815 REAAAVICGDETLSY
+3815 PNAIAIAIGDERVTYAALNAS
-3830 TDLDARANRLAHY
+3830 ANRLARH
-3843 LRGQGVGPDTRVGL
+3843 LRALGVVADTRV
-3857 ALGRGVEMMTGL
+3857 AVCIERGAPMVIAL
-3869 LAILKAGGA
+3869 LAIWKAGGA
-3878 YVPLDPGYASER
+3878 YVPLDPAYPRERIAYMLRDSAPIAVLTSRASR
-3890 LRAILDDS
+3890 DLVASHLPDRAPLVVI
-3898 RPAIVLA
+3898 
-3905 DAAGRT
+3905 DAA
-3911 ALDALAGAPPIAD
+3911 ACPWDALSGDD
-3924 LHADASRWSALP
+3924 LDPNDIELNA
-3936 STPPRV
+3936 T
-3942 EGLTPRHLA
+3942 HLC

-3959 TGQPKGVMVEH
+3959 TGQPKGVMIEH
-3970 ASVVNLWRALDEAIY
+3970 RNLVNY
-3985 RTHPSARRVSLNAS
+3985 T
-3999 IAFDSLVKQWV
+3999 
-4010 QLLSGRTLV
+4010 
-4019 VVPEP
+4019 
-4024 VRFDGRRLL
+4024 L
-4033 DAIGRDRIDV
+4033 DAIRWFGLGPGETV
-4043 FDCTPSQLALIEGA
+4043 LQQNSLNFDLSLEEIVPALSSGAALAPAVELFGAGGSARGHSARPTMIHLTAAHWQQLVGEWHRAGA
-4057 RGPEDEAFP
+4057 RPAAALEGVRLVN
-4066 QVTLVGGEAIGEG
+4066 VTGDALSPHKLEQWDAIRPAHTR
-4079 MWSELASAS
+4079 LIN
-4088 SRTYYNVY
+4088 TY
-4096 GPTECTVD
+4096 GPTE
-4104 ATLARIT
+4104 IT
-4111 AEHAPHIGGP
+4111 ISCSAAYVRHAPGMSRVSIGRP
-4121 LANVRAY
+4121 FANSRMYLLDARGEPV
-4128 VLNERLSPAPVGVRG
+4128 PVGVTG

-4148 GAGVARGY
+4148 GDGVARGY
-4156 LNRPELTRERFIDD
+4156 LNRPELSAERFVDD
-4170 PFVAGGRLYRTGD
+4170 PFRPGSRMYKTGD
-4183 LARWRTDGSLE
+4183 LACRRGDGE
-4194 YLGRNDFQVKIRGF
+4194 IEFVGRNDFQVKVRGF
-4208 RIELGE
+4208 RVELSEVETRLAAVDGVQE
-4214 IEAQLAKVTGVREV
+4214 IA
-4228 VVLARDSAS
+4228 VLARED
-4237 AVHDSATEHA
+4237 
-4247 APDALSP
+4247 APG
-4254 SLETS
+4254 
-4259 TATAAATATATATA
+4259 
-4273 TEKRLVAYYTGDA
+4273 EKRLVAYYTGA
-4286 DVAALR
+4286 AEMAALR
-4292 AQAAQHL
+4292 ECAARDL
-4299 PSYMVPSAYVRLDA
+4299 PAYMMPAAYVCLPA
-4313 WPLTPNGKL
+4313 LPLTPNGKL
-4322 DRRALPAPADDAYA
+4322 DRNALPPPAHDADSN
-4336 RAEYEAP
+4336 RGYEAP
-4343 QGAKE
+4343 QGDIE
-4348 EALAEIWRDLLQ
+4348 ETLARIWEQLLERER
-4360 VDRISRHDNF
+4360 VGRHDNF
-4370 FQLGG
+4370 FDLGG
-4375 HSLLA
+4375 HSLLTV
-4380 ISLGDMMRE
+4380 SLIERMRQAD
-4389 RGLHADVRTLFNA
+4389 LHADV
-4402 ETLAAL
+4402 AAL
-4408 AAQSGTDSID
+4408 
-4418 VDVPPNLIPVGA
+4418 
-4430 ARITPDMLP
+4430 
-4439 LVALTQPQ
+4439 
-4447 IDAIAQQVDGGAT
+4447 
-4460 NVQDIYPLAPLQ
+4460 
-4472 EGMLFHH
+4472 F
-4479 LLHTQGDLYLE
+4479 
-4490 PHLLA
+4490 
-4495 FRTRERL
+4495 
-4502 ERFLSAL
+4502 
-4509 QCVID
+4509 
-4514 RHDVLRTGFFWE
+4514 
-4526 GVPQPVQVVWR
+4526 
-4537 RARLPVEYVE
+4537 
-4547 LPDSHGDVASQ
+4547 
-4558 LEARCDPRRHRID
+4558 
-4571 IGRAPL
+4571 
-4577 VHCHVAHDARN
+4577 
-4588 DRWVLGV
+4588 
-4595 LTHHLVSDHTTL
+4595 TTS
-4607 ALLAEE
+4607 
-4613 AQAFEQGRGDA
+4613 
-4624 LPPAVP
+4624 
-4630 FRNFVAHARLGT
+4630 T
-4642 SEREHEA
+4642 
-4649 FFREM
+4649 
-4654 LGDVDE
+4654 
-4660 PTAPFGLLD
+4660 
-4669 VQGDGS
+4669 
-4675 AIVEHRR
+4675 
-4682 ALAPGLSR
+4682 
-4690 SVRAHA
+4690 
-4696 RRLGVSA
+4696 
-4703 ASVMHV
+4703 
-4709 AWSLVLARTA
+4709 
-4719 NRRDVVF
+4719 
-4726 GTVLFGRMQGGA
+4726 
-4738 HAHRTMGLF
+4738 
-4747 MNTLPV
+4747 
-4753 RIALDESDVET
+4753 
-4764 SLIATHD
+4764 
-4771 RLARLLRHEHAPL
+4771 
-4784 ALAQRCSAVPAQAPL
+4784 
-4799 FTSLLNYRYSPHEEQ
+4799 
-4814 GDATDDDVQFIA
+4814 
-4826 ARERNNYPLTM
+4826 
-4837 IVDDT
+4837 
-4842 GEGFALTAQVDASID
+4842 
-4857 AARVC
+4857 
-4862 AFMHTALEQL
+4862 
-4872 VRALDDARG
+4872 
-4881 AVLAELDVLPAD
+4881 LAELA
-4893 EHRCVVSACNDTDAE
+4893 ACTTKLKE
-4908 LPGVDFVDRRFEAQ
+4908 
-4922 AARTPEA
+4922 
-4929 IAVACGAHALSYAAL
+4929 I
-4944 NRRANR
+4944 
-4950 LAHYLRAHGAGPER
+4950 
-4964 VVALALERSVDM
+4964 
-4976 MVGLLGILKSGSAY
+4976 LL
-4990 LPLDP
+4990 
-4995 AYPAERLAYIVD
+4995 
-5007 DARPALLLTEAA
+5007 
-5019 LRDDWR
+5019 
-5025 DAGAPVVLLDADGP
+5025 
-5039 AIDACPDHNPDAAA
+5039 
-5053 GRDAR
+5053 
-5058 TLSSLAYVIYT
+5058 
-5069 SGSTGRPKG
+5069 
-5078 VMIEHRN
+5078 
-5085 LANLL
+5085 
-5090 GAMGEQPGIGAHD
+5090 
-5103 VLLAVTSL
+5103 
-5111 SFDIAALE
+5111 
-5119 LFLPLLH
+5119 
-5126 GARAV
+5126 
-5131 IAARDDAAD
+5131 
-5140 PARLAH
+5140 
-5146 LIESSGASLMQAT
+5146 
-5159 PSTWRMLAQH
+5159 
-5169 GWPRSARPLTLLCG
+5169 
-5183 GEALPPALAERLL
+5183 
-5196 AHVPAIW
+5196 
-5203 NLYGPTETTVWSTV
+5203 
-5217 RRVTTPVVDIGGP
+5217 
-5230 IANTQVYVLDER
+5230 
-5242 LRPAPIGVA
+5242 
-5251 GELYIG
+5251 
-5257 GAGVAR
+5257 
-5263 GYLNRPELTRE
+5263 
-5274 RFVDDP
+5274 
-5280 FRRGGRLYRTGDL
+5280 
-5293 ARRRADGNLEYLGR
+5293 
-5307 NDFQVKIRG
+5307 
-5316 FRIELGEIEAQLAKA
+5316 
-5331 HGVQGVALAAR
+5331 
-5342 DTPTADKRLVAYYVG
+5342 
-5357 DASAAALREHAA
+5357 
-5369 ARLPA
+5369 
-5374 YMVPAAYVRLAAWPL
+5374 
-5389 TPNGKLDRAALPAPD
+5389 
-5404 DEAYARA
+5404 
-5411 EYEAPRG
+5411 
-5418 EHECKLA
+5418 
-5425 AIWRAVLQVERI
+5425 
-5437 GRHDDFFELGG
+5437 
-5448 HSLLAVRAVTAM
+5448 
-5460 RDAFGSDT
+5460 
-5468 SLRDLFARPVLKDL
+5468 
-5482 AEHASTAARARDAA
+5482 
-5496 IPKAARGE
+5496 
-5504 PAPMS
+5504 
-5509 FAQQRLW
+5509 
-5516 FLARMG
+5516 
-5522 GLGDAYHM
+5522 
-5530 PIAVRLRGALDV
+5530 
-5542 DALQRALSRIV
+5542 
-5553 SRHDALR
+5553 
-5560 TTFALEGEQP
+5560 
-5570 VQRVHADD
+5570 
-5578 GAGLRLRIDDLRGC
+5578 
-5592 ADAGARRARILAG
+5592 
-5605 QASEPFDLA
+5605 
-5614 RGPLVRGALVRE
+5614 
-5626 ADDVHTLCVTIHH
+5626 
-5639 IVSDG
+5639 
-5644 WSIDVFCRELSELYR
+5644 
-5659 AFAGGRPDPL
+5659 
-5669 PPLPVQYA
+5669 
-5677 DYAAWQQRGIGGAA
+5677 
-5691 LHAQAEYWRD
+5691 
-5701 ALAGAPTLLE
+5701 
-5711 LPTDRPRPPQPDY
+5711 
-5724 AGATV
+5724 
-5729 GLALDAPLTAGLR
+5729 
-5742 ALARRHGATL
+5742 
-5752 FMTVFAAWSVLLSR
+5752 
-5766 LSRQTDVV
+5766 
-5774 IGTPSANRGHA
+5774 
-5785 QIEGLIGFFVNT
+5785 
-5797 IALRVD
+5797 
-5803 LDGAPTVAELL
+5803 
-5814 ARVKARTLAA
+5814 
-5824 QQHQDIPFEHVV
+5824 
-5836 ERVQPAR
+5836 
-5843 SLSHSPVFQAM
+5843 
-5854 FAWQHASRGE
+5854 
-5864 MRLEGLRA
+5864 
-5872 EPLDDAAR
+5872 
-5880 TIAKFDLTLSLR
+5880 
-5892 ESGDAI
+5892 
-5898 DGGLEYASALF
+5898 
-5909 ERATIERFAGYL
+5909 
-5921 RRLLEGMVADDTQRV
+5921 
-5936 DALPMLSRDE
+5936 
-5946 RRDLIE
+5946 
-5952 RRNATARPYPANSG
+5952 
-5966 VHRLFEA
+5966 
-5973 QAARTPDATAIVDG
+5973 
-5987 ATTLDYRALDARANR
+5987 
-6002 IAHALA
+6002 
-6008 HAGVRAGDRVAL
+6008 
-6020 HLEPSIGLVAAQLAV
+6020 
-6035 LKLGAAYVPVD
+6035 
-6046 VGNPPARKAFVAQD
+6046 
-6060 SGARLVLGDAALD
+6060 
-6073 WPAAAG
+6073 
-6079 VPQRDLAALLAGP
+6079 
-6092 WPSDAP
+6092 
-6098 ARAPQC
+6098 
-6104 GGDTPAYVMY
+6104 
-6114 TSGSSGQPKGVLVT
+6114 
-6128 HRGIARL
+6128 
-6135 AVNSGYATFDASDR
+6135 
-6149 FAFASNP
+6149 
-6156 AFDASTFE
+6156 
-6164 VWTALLNGASIG
+6164 
-6176 IVKRDDLLDL
+6176 
-6186 GALAGKLSSIGVTCL
+6186 
-6201 FLTTALFN
+6201 
-6209 RCVSFDP
+6209 
-6216 AMFARLR
+6216 
-6223 CVISG
+6223 
-6228 GERADPAVYR
+6228 
-6238 KVMEAGPPRHLLNAY
+6238 
-6253 GPTETT
+6253 
-6259 TFAAV
+6259 
-6264 WEAEP
+6264 
-6269 RTLAAQAAPIGRP
+6269 
-6282 IGNTS
+6282 
-6287 VYVLDAYGA
+6287 
-6296 PVPVGVT
+6296 
-6303 GEIHIGGPGV
+6303 
-6313 AQGYLNRPALSA
+6313 
-6325 ERFVRDPFVG
+6325 
-6335 GDARMYRTGDLG
+6335 
-6347 RWRPDGM
+6347 
-6354 LDCIGRADFQVKIR
+6354 
-6368 GFRIELGEIEACLL
+6368 
-6382 EHGALAQAAVLA
+6382 
-6394 RDDGGD
+6394 
-6400 GGKTLVAYY
+6400 
-6409 VPRAGHEDGAPALRA
+6409 
-6424 HLAARLPEYMVPAAY
+6424 
-6439 VRLPAMPLT
+6439 
-6448 PNGKLE
+6448 
-6454 RRALPA
+6454 
-6460 PDERSYVRRDYAAP
+6460 
-6474 QGEIETTLARIWAEL
+6474 
-6489 FGIERVGRHDGFFE
+6489 
-6503 LGGHSLLAVRMV
+6503 
-6515 ARVHD
+6515 
-6520 VLGVE
+6520 
-6525 VPLRALFADPVLH
+6525 
-6538 VFASAVARASTRQAS
+6538 
-6553 SNLVAFRSAGTA
+6553 
-6565 APLFFIHSGLGEIG
+6565 
-6579 FVGDLLPGIA
+6579 
-6589 PEIPVYGFAAVGFLA
+6589 
-6604 GETPHATIEEMAA
+6604 
-6617 QYVDAM
+6617 
-6623 RRVQPHGPYR
+6623 
-6633 LAGWCAGGNIAFEM
+6633 
-6647 AHQLIAADETV
+6647 
-6658 EFLCMI
+6658 
-6664 DSPTS
+6664 
-6669 APIDRS
+6669 
-6675 VTACVLA
+6675 
-6682 RIPDDIPEALRTRLH
+6682 
-6697 ALGDA
+6697 
-6702 FDVRG
+6702 
-6707 MLHACQAAG
+6707 
-6716 MLPIDLPTG
+6716 
-6725 LMERHVAVQY
+6725 
-6735 AIKHA
+6735 
-6740 KLNYVPP
+6740 
-6747 RLPVDVIHFVAQDE
+6747 
-6761 PMWRNG
+6761 
-6767 WAMDG
+6767 
-6772 WHDVAD
+6772 
-6778 RVICLPASGDHMT
+6778 
-6791 MVAAPHAEQLGRRI
+6791 
-6805 TEALAVHG
+6805 
-6813 GPRADGAERGYAPR
+6813 
-6827 IAIQTA
+6827 
-6833 PRDARAP
+6833 
-6840 TLFCIPGAGA
+6840 
-6850 SVTTFSTL
+6850 
-6858 ARHLP
+6858 
-6863 ATFSVDG
+6863 
-6870 LQPRGLCGTMVPYLD
+6870 
-6885 VETAARAYLR
+6885 
-6895 SIRKAAPRGP
+6895 
-6905 YHLVGHSF
+6905 
-6913 GGWVAYEIACR
+6913 
-6924 LQEQGERVATLM
+6924 
-6936 LLDTERPGATDI
+6936 
-6948 VRGRKTRVDALAK
+6948 
-6961 LVELYEMHLGRPL
+6961 
-6974 GVSRDDL
+6974 
-6981 AALAHDAQI
+6981 
-6990 EHLRAALVRAKILP
+6990 
-7004 PSVHPN
+7004 
-7010 VLLGVV
+7010 
-7016 RVLEMNVNTPYRPA
+7016 
-7030 GLYAGTMHVV
+7030 
-7040 LIANA
+7040 
-7045 KADADLDAWRDEQ
+7045 
-7058 AEQWRG
+7058 
-7064 LADDVR
+7064 
-7070 IVRAGGNHMTML
+7070 
-7082 QPPHAASIA
+7082 
-7091 ALLERTAG
+7091 
-7099 APARLAQV
+7099 
-7107 H
+7107 

>member
-1 MRIPPNL
+1 MNVNSLLDLLQRKNIRIHVDRDELVVRAPRGALNAELTQALKKSKAEL
-8 IADGD
+8 IDVLRRRGAQASPDPVR
-13 EHITPAQL
+13 ITPAQL

-72 LSGVLAFRG
+72 LSGVLAFRS

-128 VELDAGEGDIV
+128 VELDAREGDIV

-200 GQGRVE
+200 GQGRAE

-211 APFRNFVAQARLG
+211 VPFRNFVAQARLG

-324 RALGLFINTLPVR
+324 RSLGLFINTLPVR

-395 VAAAHIADGIELL
+395 VAAAHIADGVELL
-408 DGHERTSYPLSVTVD
+408 DGHERTNYPVSVDID
-423 DHERDFTIVA
+423 DHGDDFKIRAQAAASVDPARVCDFLEVALTRLVDALERDPHGALRQLDILPEV
-433 KVCERIGPQRVCE
+433 EREEVVRRWNAGEKARPSRLCLHE
-446 LMELALEQ
+446 LFERQAARAPDAIAVIQDEHAL
-454 LTRALSANPG
+454 TY
-464 GELAE
+464 AE
-469 LDVLPAAERT
+469 LNR
-479 QVLHGW
+479 
-485 NETGRAYARDACLH
+485 C
-499 QLFEA
+499 
-504 QVSRTR
+504 
-510 EAAAVI
+510 
-516 CGDETLS
+516 
-523 YTDLDARA
+523 A

-536 YLRGQGVGPDTRVGL
+536 YLR
-551 ALGRGVEMMTGLLA
+551 ARGVREDDRVALYARRGPELLIGMLA
-565 ILKAGGA
+565 TLKAGGA
-572 YVPLDPGYASER
+572 YVPLDPGYPAER
-584 LRAIL
+584 LTHMLL
-589 DDSRPAIVLADAAG
+589 DSAPVVVLRDAAASDDVLV
-603 RTALDA
+603 RLN
-609 LAGAPPIADLHAD
+609 AGTPILDLHAD
-622 ASRWSALPS
+622 DERWSAQPS
-631 TPPRVEGLTP
+631 GNLKLCGSHEPDVGAQR
-641 RHLAYVIYTSGS
+641 LAYVIYTSGS
-653 TGQPKGVMVE
+653 TGAPKGVMVE

-668 NLWRAL
+668 NQIGAL
-674 DEAIYRTHPSARR
+674 TEYLELDASDR
-687 VSLNASIAFD
+687 VLQFSNIAFD
-697 SLVKQWV
+697 ASVEEIFATLSCGATLVLRTDRWLADAETFWALCGAQRISIV
-704 QLLSGRTLVV
+704 DLPAQFFGQLALSGRRAVPTGVRCVV
-714 VPEPVRFDG
+714 
-723 RRLLDAIGR
+723 I
-732 DRIDVFDC
+732 
-740 TPSQLALIEGARGP
+740 
-754 EDEAYPQVTLVG
+754 G
-766 GEAIGEGM
+766 GEAVG
-774 WSELASAS
+774 ASALDAWFAEEG
-782 SRTYY
+782 RRPRLFNT
-787 NVYGPTECTV
+787 YGPTETTV
-797 DATLARITAEHA
+797 SVTVHEVRGRHDD
-809 PHIGGP
+809 
-815 LANVRAYVLNERLS
+815 ANVIGRPIANTRVYVLDAWLR
-829 PAPVGV
+829 PAPIGV
-835 RGELYIGGAGVA
+835 AGELYIGGVQVA

-863 DPFVAGGRLYKTGD
+863 DPFVTGGRLYRTGD

-926 RDSAAAVHDS
+926 RDSAADTDQNADLNAS
-936 ATEHATPNAL
+936 ATAN
-946 SPSLETSTAT
+946 SS
-956 AAATATATATEKRL
+956 EKRL

-1027 ARAEYEAPRGAKE
+1027 ARAEYEAPQGAKE
-1040 EALAEIWRELLHVER
+1040 EALAAIWRELLHVER

-1116 PLAPRDGRIALSLAQ
+1116 PLTPRDGRIALSLAQ

-1206 REAKSIRHEAENREQ
+1206 REAEQSEQ

-1243 RVLLLQLADEA
+1243 RVLLLQLEDEA

-1554 AADQTIVGLPL
+1554 PANVSVARLPL

-1605 IALTFEGQRLSY
+1605 IALTFDGQRLSY

-1709 IDLETDALRWREMP
+1709 IDPETDALRWREMP

-1781 FHSHGFDFSVWEMW
+1781 FHSYGFDFSVWEMW

-2041 AEMRDNATPNAPMPK
+2041 AEVRDNATPNAPMPK

-2134 EEALAAIWRELL
+2134 EEALAVIWRELL

-2397 VAEEQAI
+2397 VTEEQAI

-2665 IAAPGVVM
+2665 VAAPGVVM

-2810 HARLGASMQTRIVL
+2810 HARLGASMQTRLVL

-2836 DLESDADAWRHER
+2836 DLESDAGAWRHER

-3126 LAKVAGVREVVVL
+3126 LAKVADVREVVVL

-3174 ATATATEKRLVAYY
+3174 ATATATATEKRLVAYY
-3188 KGDADVAALR
+3188 TGDADVAALR

-3290 SRLRQALSVEVALGT
+3290 SRLRQALSAEVALST

-3314 LAERLEAENTA
+3314 LASRLDDNTA
-3325 VLPPIPLTPR
+3325 EVLPPIPLAPR

-3392 RTCFARE
+3392 RTCFVRE

-3430 GNREQRAKDLSQA
+3430 ENREQRAKDLSQA

-3464 ADEAHVVQ
+3464 EDEAHVVQ

-3558 KQLHAGASVEVK
+3558 KQSHAGASVEVK

-3615 PVAGRNRTEVEPL
+3615 PVAGRNRTEVEAL

-3688 FQVMFV
+3688 FQVMFD
-3694 WQNAHEGS
+3694 WHNTPARA
-3702 LQIPGLRLSTWGDP
+3702 LTMPGLTVSVARTETTTSQYDLVLSMQERNGDIVGH
-3716 LTMAPFELTLAVR
+3716 LN
-3729 EHQDD
+3729 
-3734 IACTLTYATSLFDR
+3734 YATALFDEQTAR
-3748 ATVERY
+3748 RY
-3754 LGHWLRQLDAM
+3754 ARYWRRLLEGMTAGSANVSVAR
-3765 ATDADPVVTGL
+3765 L
-3776 PLLGEAERAQ
+3776 PLLDEAEREQ
-3786 VLHGWNETGRAYAR
+3786 VVHEWNATERAYPIR
-3800 DACLHQLFEAQVSRT
+3800 QCIHQLFEAQAART
-3815 REAAAVICGDETLSY
+3815 PNAIAIGDERVTYAALNAS
-3830 TDLDARANRLAHY
+3830 ANRLARH
-3843 LRGQGVGPDTRVGL
+3843 LRALGVVADTRV
-3857 ALGRGVEMMTGL
+3857 AVCIERGAPMVIAL
-3869 LAILKAGGA
+3869 LAIWKAGGA
-3878 YVPLDPGYASER
+3878 YVPLDPAYPRERIAYMLRDSAPIAVLTSRASR
-3890 LRAILDDS
+3890 DLVASHLPDRAPLVVI
-3898 RPAIVLA
+3898 
-3905 DAAGRT
+3905 DAA
-3911 ALDALAGAPPIAD
+3911 ACPWDALSGDD
-3924 LHADASRWSALP
+3924 LDPNDIELNA
-3936 STPPRV
+3936 T
-3942 EGLTPRHLA
+3942 HLC

-3959 TGQPKGVMVEH
+3959 TGQPKGVMIEH
-3970 ASVVNLWRALDEAIY
+3970 RNLVNY
-3985 RTHPSARRVSLNAS
+3985 T
-3999 IAFDSLVKQWV
+3999 
-4010 QLLSGRTLV
+4010 
-4019 VVPEP
+4019 
-4024 VRFDGRRLL
+4024 L
-4033 DAIGRDRIDV
+4033 DAIRWFGLGPGETV
-4043 FDCTPSQLALIEGA
+4043 LQQNSLNFDLSLEEIVPALSSGAALAPAVELFGAGGSARGHSARPTMIHLTAAHWQQLVGEWHRAGA
-4057 RGPEDEAFP
+4057 RPAAALEGVRLVN
-4066 QVTLVGGEAIGEG
+4066 VTGDALSPHKLEQWDAIRPAHTR
-4079 MWSELASAS
+4079 LIN
-4088 SRTYYNVY
+4088 TY
-4096 GPTECTVD
+4096 GPTE
-4104 ATLARIT
+4104 IT
-4111 AEHAPHIGGP
+4111 ISCSAAYVRHAPGMSRVSIGRP
-4121 LANVRAY
+4121 FANSRMYLLDARGEPV
-4128 VLNERLSPAPVGVRG
+4128 PVGVTG

-4148 GAGVARGY
+4148 GDGVARGY
-4156 LNRPELTRERFIDD
+4156 LNRPELSAERFVDD
-4170 PFVAGGRLYRTGD
+4170 PFRPGSRMYKTGD
-4183 LARWRTDGSLE
+4183 LACRRGDGE
-4194 YLGRNDFQVKIRGF
+4194 IEFVGRNDFQVKVRGF
-4208 RIELGE
+4208 RVELSEVETRLAAVDGVQE
-4214 IEAQLAKVTGVREV
+4214 IA
-4228 VVLARDSAS
+4228 VLARED
-4237 AVHDSATEHA
+4237 
-4247 APDALSP
+4247 APG
-4254 SLETS
+4254 
-4259 TATAAATATATATA
+4259 
-4273 TEKRLVAYYTGDA
+4273 EKRLVAYYTGA
-4286 DVAALR
+4286 AEMAALR
-4292 AQAAQHL
+4292 ECAARDL
-4299 PSYMVPSAYVRLDA
+4299 PAYMMPAAYVCLPA
-4313 WPLTPNGKL
+4313 LPLTPNGKL
-4322 DRRALPAPADDAYA
+4322 DRNALPPPAHDADSN
-4336 RAEYEAP
+4336 RGYEAP
-4343 QGAKE
+4343 QGDIE
-4348 EALAEIWRDLLQ
+4348 ETLARIWEQLLERER
-4360 VDRISRHDNF
+4360 VGRHDNF
-4370 FQLGG
+4370 FDLGG
-4375 HSLLA
+4375 HSLLTV
-4380 ISLGDMMRE
+4380 SLIERMRQAD
-4389 RGLHADVRTLFNA
+4389 LHADV
-4402 ETLAAL
+4402 AAL
-4408 AAQSGTDSID
+4408 
-4418 VDVPPNLIPVGA
+4418 
-4430 ARITPDMLP
+4430 
-4439 LVALTQPQ
+4439 
-4447 IDAIAQQVDGGAT
+4447 
-4460 NVQDIYPLAPLQ
+4460 
-4472 EGMLFHH
+4472 F
-4479 LLHTQGDLYLE
+4479 
-4490 PHLLA
+4490 
-4495 FRTRERL
+4495 
-4502 ERFLSAL
+4502 
-4509 QCVID
+4509 
-4514 RHDVLRTGFFWE
+4514 
-4526 GVPQPVQVVWR
+4526 
-4537 RARLPVEYVE
+4537 
-4547 LPDSHGDVASQ
+4547 
-4558 LEARCDPRRHRID
+4558 
-4571 IGRAPL
+4571 
-4577 VHCHVAHDARN
+4577 
-4588 DRWVLGV
+4588 
-4595 LTHHLVSDHTTL
+4595 TTS
-4607 ALLAEE
+4607 
-4613 AQAFEQGRGDA
+4613 
-4624 LPPAVP
+4624 
-4630 FRNFVAHARLGT
+4630 T
-4642 SEREHEA
+4642 
-4649 FFREM
+4649 
-4654 LGDVDE
+4654 
-4660 PTAPFGLLD
+4660 
-4669 VQGDGS
+4669 
-4675 AIVEHRR
+4675 
-4682 ALAPGLSR
+4682 
-4690 SVRAHA
+4690 
-4696 RRLGVSA
+4696 
-4703 ASVMHV
+4703 
-4709 AWSLVLARTA
+4709 
-4719 NRRDVVF
+4719 
-4726 GTVLFGRMQGGA
+4726 
-4738 HAHRTMGLF
+4738 
-4747 MNTLPV
+4747 
-4753 RIALDESDVET
+4753 
-4764 SLIATHD
+4764 
-4771 RLARLLRHEHAPL
+4771 
-4784 ALAQRCSAVPAQAPL
+4784 
-4799 FTSLLNYRYSPHEEQ
+4799 
-4814 GDATDDDVQFIA
+4814 
-4826 ARERNNYPLTM
+4826 
-4837 IVDDT
+4837 
-4842 GEGFALTAQVDASID
+4842 
-4857 AARVC
+4857 
-4862 AFMHTALEQL
+4862 
-4872 VRALDDARG
+4872 
-4881 AVLAELDVLPAD
+4881 LAELA
-4893 EHRCVVSACNDTDAE
+4893 ACTTKLKE
-4908 LPGVDFVDRRFEAQ
+4908 
-4922 AARTPEA
+4922 
-4929 IAVACGAHALSYAAL
+4929 I
-4944 NRRANR
+4944 
-4950 LAHYLRAHGAGPER
+4950 
-4964 VVALALERSVDM
+4964 
-4976 MVGLLGILKSGSAY
+4976 LL
-4990 LPLDP
+4990 
-4995 AYPAERLAYIVD
+4995 
-5007 DARPALLLTEAA
+5007 
-5019 LRDDWR
+5019 
-5025 DAGAPVVLLDADGP
+5025 
-5039 AIDACPDHNPDAAA
+5039 
-5053 GRDAR
+5053 
-5058 TLSSLAYVIYT
+5058 
-5069 SGSTGRPKG
+5069 
-5078 VMIEHRN
+5078 
-5085 LANLL
+5085 
-5090 GAMGEQPGIGAHD
+5090 
-5103 VLLAVTSL
+5103 
-5111 SFDIAALE
+5111 
-5119 LFLPLLH
+5119 
-5126 GARAV
+5126 
-5131 IAARDDAAD
+5131 
-5140 PARLAH
+5140 
-5146 LIESSGASLMQAT
+5146 
-5159 PSTWRMLAQH
+5159 
-5169 GWPRSARPLTLLCG
+5169 
-5183 GEALPPALAERLL
+5183 
-5196 AHVPAIW
+5196 
-5203 NLYGPTETTVWSTV
+5203 
-5217 RRVTTPVVDIGGP
+5217 
-5230 IANTQVYVLDER
+5230 
-5242 LRPAPIGVA
+5242 
-5251 GELYIG
+5251 
-5257 GAGVAR
+5257 
-5263 GYLNRPELTRE
+5263 
-5274 RFVDDP
+5274 
-5280 FRRGGRLYRTGDL
+5280 
-5293 ARRRADGNLEYLGR
+5293 
-5307 NDFQVKIRG
+5307 
-5316 FRIELGEIEAQLAKA
+5316 
-5331 HGVQGVALAAR
+5331 
-5342 DTPTADKRLVAYYVG
+5342 
-5357 DASAAALREHAA
+5357 
-5369 ARLPA
+5369 
-5374 YMVPAAYVRLAAWPL
+5374 
-5389 TPNGKLDRAALPAPD
+5389 
-5404 DEAYARA
+5404 
-5411 EYEAPRG
+5411 
-5418 EHECKLA
+5418 
-5425 AIWRAVLQVERI
+5425 
-5437 GRHDDFFELGG
+5437 
-5448 HSLLAVRAVTAM
+5448 
-5460 RDAFGSDT
+5460 
-5468 SLRDLFARPVLKDL
+5468 
-5482 AEHASTAARARDAA
+5482 
-5496 IPKAARGE
+5496 
-5504 PAPMS
+5504 
-5509 FAQQRLW
+5509 
-5516 FLARMG
+5516 
-5522 GLGDAYHM
+5522 
-5530 PIAVRLRGALDV
+5530 
-5542 DALQRALSRIV
+5542 
-5553 SRHDALR
+5553 
-5560 TTFALEGEQP
+5560 
-5570 VQRVHADD
+5570 
-5578 GAGLRLRIDDLRGC
+5578 
-5592 ADAGARRARILAG
+5592 
-5605 QASEPFDLA
+5605 
-5614 RGPLVRGALVRE
+5614 
-5626 ADDVHTLCVTIHH
+5626 
-5639 IVSDG
+5639 
-5644 WSIDVFCRELSELYR
+5644 
-5659 AFAGGRPDPL
+5659 
-5669 PPLPVQYA
+5669 
-5677 DYAAWQQRGIGGAA
+5677 
-5691 LHAQAEYWRD
+5691 
-5701 ALAGAPTLLE
+5701 
-5711 LPTDRPRPPQPDY
+5711 
-5724 AGATV
+5724 
-5729 GLALDAPLTAGLR
+5729 
-5742 ALARRHGATL
+5742 
-5752 FMTVFAAWSVLLSR
+5752 
-5766 LSRQTDVV
+5766 
-5774 IGTPSANRGHA
+5774 
-5785 QIEGLIGFFVNT
+5785 
-5797 IALRVD
+5797 
-5803 LDGAPTVAELL
+5803 
-5814 ARVKARTLAA
+5814 
-5824 QQHQDIPFEHVV
+5824 
-5836 ERVQPAR
+5836 
-5843 SLSHSPVFQAM
+5843 
-5854 FAWQHASRGE
+5854 
-5864 MRLEGLRA
+5864 
-5872 EPLDDAAR
+5872 
-5880 TIAKFDLTLSLR
+5880 
-5892 ESGDAI
+5892 
-5898 DGGLEYASALF
+5898 
-5909 ERATIERFAGYL
+5909 
-5921 RRLLEGMVADDTQRV
+5921 
-5936 DALPMLSRDE
+5936 
-5946 RRDLIE
+5946 
-5952 RRNATARPYPANSG
+5952 
-5966 VHRLFEA
+5966 
-5973 QAARTPDATAIVDG
+5973 
-5987 ATTLDYRALDARANR
+5987 
-6002 IAHALA
+6002 
-6008 HAGVRAGDRVAL
+6008 
-6020 HLEPSIGLVAAQLAV
+6020 
-6035 LKLGAAYVPVD
+6035 
-6046 VGNPPARKAFVAQD
+6046 
-6060 SGARLVLGDAALD
+6060 
-6073 WPAAAG
+6073 
-6079 VPQRDLAALLAGP
+6079 
-6092 WPSDAP
+6092 
-6098 ARAPQC
+6098 
-6104 GGDTPAYVMY
+6104 
-6114 TSGSSGQPKGVLVT
+6114 
-6128 HRGIARL
+6128 
-6135 AVNSGYATFDASDR
+6135 
-6149 FAFASNP
+6149 
-6156 AFDASTFE
+6156 
-6164 VWTALLNGASIG
+6164 
-6176 IVKRDDLLDL
+6176 
-6186 GALAGKLSSIGVTCL
+6186 
-6201 FLTTALFN
+6201 
-6209 RCVSFDP
+6209 
-6216 AMFARLR
+6216 
-6223 CVISG
+6223 
-6228 GERADPAVYR
+6228 
-6238 KVMEAGPPRHLLNAY
+6238 
-6253 GPTETT
+6253 
-6259 TFAAV
+6259 
-6264 WEAEP
+6264 
-6269 RTLAAQAAPIGRP
+6269 
-6282 IGNTS
+6282 
-6287 VYVLDAYGA
+6287 
-6296 PVPVGVT
+6296 
-6303 GEIHIGGPGV
+6303 
-6313 AQGYLNRPALSA
+6313 
-6325 ERFVRDPFVG
+6325 
-6335 GDARMYRTGDLG
+6335 
-6347 RWRPDGM
+6347 
-6354 LDCIGRADFQVKIR
+6354 
-6368 GFRIELGEIEACLL
+6368 
-6382 EHGALAQAAVLA
+6382 
-6394 RDDGGD
+6394 
-6400 GGKTLVAYY
+6400 
-6409 VPRAGHEDGAPALRA
+6409 
-6424 HLAARLPEYMVPAAY
+6424 
-6439 VRLPAMPLT
+6439 
-6448 PNGKLE
+6448 
-6454 RRALPA
+6454 
-6460 PDERSYVRRDYAAP
+6460 
-6474 QGEIETTLARIWAEL
+6474 
-6489 FGIERVGRHDGFFE
+6489 
-6503 LGGHSLLAVRMV
+6503 
-6515 ARVHD
+6515 
-6520 VLGVE
+6520 
-6525 VPLRALFADPVLH
+6525 
-6538 VFASAVARASTRQAS
+6538 
-6553 SNLVAFRSAGTA
+6553 
-6565 APLFFIHSGLGEIG
+6565 
-6579 FVGDLLPGIA
+6579 
-6589 PEIPVYGFAAVGFLA
+6589 
-6604 GETPHATIEEMAA
+6604 
-6617 QYVDAM
+6617 
-6623 RRVQPHGPYR
+6623 
-6633 LAGWCAGGNIAFEM
+6633 
-6647 AHQLIAADETV
+6647 
-6658 EFLCMI
+6658 
-6664 DSPTS
+6664 
-6669 APIDRS
+6669 
-6675 VTACVLA
+6675 
-6682 RIPDDIPEALRTRLH
+6682 
-6697 ALGDA
+6697 
-6702 FDVRG
+6702 
-6707 MLHACQAAG
+6707 
-6716 MLPIDLPTG
+6716 
-6725 LMERHVAVQY
+6725 
-6735 AIKHA
+6735 
-6740 KLNYVPP
+6740 
-6747 RLPVDVIHFVAQDE
+6747 
-6761 PMWRNG
+6761 
-6767 WAMDG
+6767 
-6772 WHDVAD
+6772 
-6778 RVICLPASGDHMT
+6778 
-6791 MVAAPHAEQLGRRI
+6791 
-6805 TEALAVHG
+6805 
-6813 GPRADGAERGYAPR
+6813 
-6827 IAIQTA
+6827 
-6833 PRDARAP
+6833 
-6840 TLFCIPGAGA
+6840 
-6850 SVTTFSTL
+6850 
-6858 ARHLP
+6858 
-6863 ATFSVDG
+6863 
-6870 LQPRGLCGTMVPYLD
+6870 
-6885 VETAARAYLR
+6885 
-6895 SIRKAAPRGP
+6895 
-6905 YHLVGHSF
+6905 
-6913 GGWVAYEIACR
+6913 
-6924 LQEQGERVATLM
+6924 
-6936 LLDTERPGATDI
+6936 
-6948 VRGRKTRVDALAK
+6948 
-6961 LVELYEMHLGRPL
+6961 
-6974 GVSRDDL
+6974 
-6981 AALAHDAQI
+6981 
-6990 EHLRAALVRAKILP
+6990 
-7004 PSVHPN
+7004 
-7010 VLLGVV
+7010 
-7016 RVLEMNVNTPYRPA
+7016 
-7030 GLYAGTMHVV
+7030 
-7040 LIANA
+7040 
-7045 KADADLDAWRDEQ
+7045 
-7058 AEQWRG
+7058 
-7064 LADDVR
+7064 
-7070 IVRAGGNHMTML
+7070 
-7082 QPPHAASIA
+7082 
-7091 ALLERTAG
+7091 
-7099 APARLAQV
+7099 
-7107 H
+7107 